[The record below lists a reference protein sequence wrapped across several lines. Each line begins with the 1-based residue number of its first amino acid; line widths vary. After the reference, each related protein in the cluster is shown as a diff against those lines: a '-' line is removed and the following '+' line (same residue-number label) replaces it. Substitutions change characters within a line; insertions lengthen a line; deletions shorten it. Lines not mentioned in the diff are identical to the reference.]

1 MNIKKMSIFFLAAL
15 VSATT
20 FLSCNVK
27 EDNGGG
33 SDKEPEKPTLTEIKF
48 KAELPDAPAGFKTT
62 WSAGDEIVVYS
73 VKGNFTSKE
82 TMKAT
87 DVTSDGKTATFVS
100 SGKLLKEAEYF
111 YGMLKDCGV
120 KGFKLKQ
127 YWSTDNMDR
136 CRDAVPSVTVAG
148 CDKNDMTLKFQN
160 MFSLLSMT
168 VTNPDTKYVRV
179 SGNNGEVINKN
190 AFIAFADYTLSDNP
204 SPDFESTVSI
214 RKYVNGAGTYHI
226 GLRPDLLLNSGYTIV
241 ACDASDN
248 VIGRIASYETLETQ
262 PGKVYNAGEIEAL
275 RELSPVF
282 DESKIALSLA
292 AISDVHIEG
301 SSDAYANK
309 FTAALN
315 QLKAKAAEND
325 ANGIDGVLVAGDLI
339 QKAEVTMAQ
348 NFKAL
353 YEEVFN
359 PTDVPMIYT
368 VGNHDMNPKY
378 DWTPSTV
385 AQSVAMANTF
395 GDDYFKTD
403 IDNTMRNNYEAR
415 HCVIGGYHILAV
427 TPNGDQPITY
437 SPNVITW
444 LDQQLDAITKTD
456 PNRYVIVLTH
466 PMIYNTIYGS
476 LLGEDGGVW
485 TSTLPNYWATRVLTG
500 VLEKYPQVVS
510 FHGHL
515 HFPINDPRS
524 LWQGKWTALGC
535 GSTRYMAIEPAGW
548 EGISNTPTVMND
560 ANNFSQGYLVQFD
573 VNGNMR
579 IVKMDFFNNG
589 TIGEPYVMQYP
600 DAAGA
605 NLAKYNNVTRKA
617 ANQAP
622 TMSTIE
628 AKDVKD
634 NEAASVTF
642 AAGKDDE
649 FVHHYVITLSKGG
662 NVVATKKILADFYL
676 HPNTSEMKSS
686 WTYGFGTLSES
697 GQYTVSV
704 VAVDSWD
711 AESAPVTATF
721 NCGDV
726 TPSEKVDK
734 WVDDAAGSQAI
745 SASGTPTGGDGWLT
759 YADGK
764 VSWTANTTGHP
775 RTSTLTFENGSSFK
789 LTQIAPADF
798 KGGWKFTTKIFAGAG
813 ASAKAA
819 DPGVMSVTFVDPLK
833 PATLK
838 DVDGV
843 EHTNNIGLKGLFFD
857 TILDA
862 CVDINYEAE
871 TARIGFFLDARDG
884 SGQAVNGKYAAYI
897 PGIATRTDKA
907 WSSPWQYAETELGDP
922 DYVWFWFSVSEDFN
936 TIQYTNRTENTPV
949 EFQTLTQ
956 YLNKTMNQICAI
968 SVVLSDTNVFNHST
982 VSTTGNKGIGVYSNV
997 FQCNPKGHVGE
1008 FFTRK

>member
-160 MFSLLSMT
+160 MFSLLSVT

-262 PGKVYNAGEIEAL
+262 PGKVYNAGEIEAP

-368 VGNHDMNPKY
+368 IGNHDMNPKY

-395 GDDYFKTD
+395 GDEYFKTD

-548 EGISNTPTVMND
+548 EGISSTPTVMND

-605 NLAKYNNVTRKA
+605 NLAKYNNVTRKD

-622 TMSTIE
+622 TMSTIDV
-628 AKDVKD
+628 KDVK
-634 NEAASVTF
+634 EAETASVTF

-649 FVHHYVITLSKGG
+649 FVHHYIVTLSKAG

-676 HPNTSEMKSS
+676 HPKASEMKSS
-686 WTYGFGTLSES
+686 WTVDFGTLSES
-697 GQYTVSV
+697 GQYTVTV

-711 AESAPVTATF
+711 AESAPVSATF

-726 TPSEKVDK
+726 APSEKVELWKDDK
-734 WVDDAAGSQAI
+734 SGSRELSGPVADNGKTAGV
-745 SASGTPTGGDGWLT
+745 GGWLS
-759 YADGK
+759 YKDG
-764 VSWTANTTGHP
+764 VASWTENTTGAP
-775 RTSTLTFENGSSFK
+775 RTATLELSNGSKITVNQVEAKDLAGDYTFYNYSFN
-789 LTQIAPADF
+789 TT
-798 KGGWKFTTKIFAGAG
+798 GVSNTKIVNNGKRQHETTVEFKAVENPEILNGHVHNLDLVGLYLDFAVP
-813 ASAKAA
+813 ASLEIV
-819 DPGVMSVTFVDPLK
+819 DGTPVIYTYMSLDYQKVSNGTEVACITELTNTTGYGTGYFAPLK
-833 PATLK
+833 FG
-838 DVDGV
+838 VDDCNHAWIGWGV
-843 EHTNNIGLKGLFFD
+843 DDIFGAPKFGIGTGTQRL
-857 TILDA
+857 
-862 CVDINYEAE
+862 
-871 TARIGFFLDARDG
+871 
-884 SGQAVNGKYAAYI
+884 
-897 PGIATRTDKA
+897 
-907 WSSPWQYAETELGDP
+907 
-922 DYVWFWFSVSEDFN
+922 VSEGMYCCGFSFVTKGYKEGGYTTIYQFN
-936 TIQYTNRTENTPV
+936 YNNKWTYNGTNGGGY
-949 EFQTLTQ
+949 FA
-956 YLNKTMNQICAI
+956 K
-968 SVVLSDTNVFNHST
+968 
-982 VSTTGNKGIGVYSNV
+982 K
-997 FQCNPKGHVGE
+997 
-1008 FFTRK
+1008 

>member
-1 MNIKKMSIFFLAAL
+1 MSIFFLAAL

-100 SGKLLKEAEYF
+100 SGKFLKEAEYF

-160 MFSLLSMT
+160 MFSLLSVT

-262 PGKVYNAGEIEAL
+262 PGKVYNAGEIEAP

-579 IVKMDFFNNG
+579 VVKMDFFNNG

-726 TPSEKVDK
+726 TPSEKVELWEDDK
-734 WVDDAAGSQAI
+734 SGSRELSGPVADNGKTAGV
-745 SASGTPTGGDGWLT
+745 GGWLS
-759 YADGK
+759 YKDG
-764 VSWTANTTGHP
+764 VAYWTENTTGAP
-775 RTSTLTFENGSSFK
+775 RTATLELSNGSKITVNQVEAKDLAGNYTFYNYSFK
-789 LTQIAPADF
+789 AT
-798 KGGWKFTTKIFAGAG
+798 GVSNTKIVNNDKRQHETTVEFKAVENPEILNGHVHNLDLVGMYLDFAVP
-813 ASAKAA
+813 ASLEIV
-819 DPGVMSVTFVDPLK
+819 DGTPVIYTYMSLDYQKVSNGSEVACITELTNTTGYGKGYFAPLK
-833 PATLK
+833 FG
-838 DVDGV
+838 VDGCN
-843 EHTNNIGLKGLFFD
+843 HAWIGWGVDDIFGSPKFGLG
-857 TILDA
+857 TGAQRL
-862 CVDINYEAE
+862 
-871 TARIGFFLDARDG
+871 
-884 SGQAVNGKYAAYI
+884 
-897 PGIATRTDKA
+897 
-907 WSSPWQYAETELGDP
+907 
-922 DYVWFWFSVSEDFN
+922 VSEGMYCCGFSFVTKGYKEGGYTTIYQFN
-936 TIQYTNRTENTPV
+936 YNNKWTYNGTNGGGY
-949 EFQTLTQ
+949 FA
-956 YLNKTMNQICAI
+956 K
-968 SVVLSDTNVFNHST
+968 
-982 VSTTGNKGIGVYSNV
+982 K
-997 FQCNPKGHVGE
+997 
-1008 FFTRK
+1008 

>member
-160 MFSLLSMT
+160 MFSLLSVT

-262 PGKVYNAGEIEAL
+262 PGKVYNAGEIEAP

-548 EGISNTPTVMND
+548 EGISSTPTVMND

-634 NEAASVTF
+634 TDAASVTF

-649 FVHHYVITLSKGG
+649 FVHHYIVTLSKAG

-686 WTYGFGTLSES
+686 WTYGFGALES

-726 TPSEKVDK
+726 TPSEKVELWENDK
-734 WVDDAAGSQAI
+734 AGSRELSGPVADNGKTAGVGGWL
-745 SASGTPTGGDGWLT
+745 SYKDGVASWTENTTGAPRTATLELSNGSKITVNQVEAKDLVGNYTFYNYSFNASGVSNTTVVNHAGRQYETAVEFKAVNNPETINGHIHNLDLIGLYLDFVVPASFEIVNGTPTLYT
-759 YADGK
+759 YMSLDYQK
-764 VSWTANTTGHP
+764 VS
-775 RTSTLTFENGSSFK
+775 NGSEIACITE
-789 LTQIAPADF
+789 LTNS
-798 KGGWKFTTKIFAGAG
+798 TTYKTGYFA
-813 ASAKAA
+813 
-819 DPGVMSVTFVDPLK
+819 PLK
-833 PATLK
+833 F
-838 DVDGV
+838 GV
-843 EHTNNIGLKGLFFD
+843 GDCNYAWIGWGLDDLFGTPKFG
-857 TILDA
+857 
-862 CVDINYEAE
+862 
-871 TARIGFFLDARDG
+871 IGTPSQRLVSAGMYCCGFSFVVRG
-884 SGQAVNGKYAAYI
+884 YAVGKYATIY
-897 PGIATRTDKA
+897 
-907 WSSPWQYAETELGDP
+907 Q
-922 DYVWFWFSVSEDFN
+922 FN
-936 TIQYTNRTENTPV
+936 YNNSWTYNGT
-949 EFQTLTQ
+949 
-956 YLNKTMNQICAI
+956 
-968 SVVLSDTNVFNHST
+968 
-982 VSTTGNKGIGVYSNV
+982 KGGGY
-997 FQCNPKGHVGE
+997 FAK
-1008 FFTRK
+1008 K

>member
-1 MNIKKMSIFFLAAL
+1 MSIFILAAL

-100 SGKLLKEAEYF
+100 TGKLLKEAEYF

-160 MFSLLSMT
+160 MFSLLSVT

-262 PGKVYNAGEIEAL
+262 PGKVYNAGEIEAP

-309 FTAALN
+309 FTSALN
-315 QLKAKAAEND
+315 QLKVKAAESD
-325 ANGIDGVLVAGDLI
+325 ANGIDGVMVVGDLI
-339 QKAEVTMAQ
+339 QRAEITMAQ

-353 YEEVFN
+353 YEDVFK
-359 PTDVPMIYT
+359 PTEVPMIYT
-368 VGNHDMNPKY
+368 IGNHDMNPKY

-548 EGISNTPTVMND
+548 EGISSTPTVMND

-622 TMSTIE
+622 TMSTIDV
-628 AKDVKD
+628 KDVK
-634 NEAASVTF
+634 EAETASVTF

-649 FVHHYVITLSKGG
+649 FVHHYIVTLSKAG

-676 HPNTSEMKSS
+676 HPKTSEMKSS
-686 WTYGFGTLSES
+686 WTVDFGTLSES
-697 GQYTVSV
+697 GQYTVTV

-711 AESAPVTATF
+711 AESAPVSATF

-726 TPSEKVDK
+726 TPSEKVELWKDDK
-734 WVDDAAGSQAI
+734 SGSRELSGPVADNGKTAGV
-745 SASGTPTGGDGWLT
+745 GGWLS
-759 YADGK
+759 YKDG
-764 VSWTANTTGHP
+764 VASWTENTTGAP
-775 RTSTLTFENGSSFK
+775 RTATLELSNGSKITVNQVEAKDLAGNYTFYNYSFK
-789 LTQIAPADF
+789 AT
-798 KGGWKFTTKIFAGAG
+798 GVSNTKIVNNDKRQHETTVEFKAVENPEILHGHVHNLDLVGLYLDFAVP
-813 ASAKAA
+813 ASLEIV
-819 DPGVMSVTFVDPLK
+819 DGTPVIYTYMSLDYQKVSNGSEVACITELTNTTGYGKGYFAPLK
-833 PATLK
+833 FG
-838 DVDGV
+838 VDGCN
-843 EHTNNIGLKGLFFD
+843 HAWIGWG
-857 TILDA
+857 
-862 CVDINYEAE
+862 VDDIFGSPKFG
-871 TARIGFFLDARDG
+871 IGTG
-884 SGQAVNGKYAAYI
+884 SQ
-897 PGIATRTDKA
+897 R
-907 WSSPWQYAETELGDP
+907 L
-922 DYVWFWFSVSEDFN
+922 VSEGRYCCGFSFVTKGYKEGGYTTIYQFN
-936 TIQYTNRTENTPV
+936 YNNQWTYNGTEGGGY
-949 EFQTLTQ
+949 FA
-956 YLNKTMNQICAI
+956 K
-968 SVVLSDTNVFNHST
+968 
-982 VSTTGNKGIGVYSNV
+982 K
-997 FQCNPKGHVGE
+997 
-1008 FFTRK
+1008 

>member
-1 MNIKKMSIFFLAAL
+1 MSIFILAAL

-148 CDKNDMTLKFQN
+148 CDKNDMTLKFRN
-160 MFSLLSMT
+160 MFSLLSVT

-179 SGNNGEVINKN
+179 SGNNGEVVNKN

-248 VIGRIASYETLETQ
+248 VIGRIVSYETLETQ
-262 PGKVYNAGEIEAL
+262 PGKVYNAGEIEAPH
-275 RELSPVF
+275 ELSPVF

-315 QLKAKAAEND
+315 QLKAKAAESD
-325 ANGIDGVLVAGDLI
+325 ANGIDGVLVVGDLI
-339 QKAEVTMAQ
+339 QRAEITMAQ

-353 YEEVFN
+353 YEDVFK
-359 PTDVPMIYT
+359 PTEVPMIYT
-368 VGNHDMNPKY
+368 IGNHDMNPKY

-395 GDDYFKTD
+395 GDEYFKTD

-579 IVKMDFFNNG
+579 VVKMDFFNNG

-686 WTYGFGTLSES
+686 WTVDFGTLSES
-697 GQYTVSV
+697 GQYTVTV

-726 TPSEKVDK
+726 TPSEKVELWKDDK
-734 WVDDAAGSQAI
+734 SGSRELSGPVADNGKTAGV
-745 SASGTPTGGDGWLT
+745 GGWLS
-759 YADGK
+759 YKDG
-764 VSWTANTTGHP
+764 VASWTENTTGAP
-775 RTSTLTFENGSSFK
+775 RTATLELSNGSKITVNQVEAKDLAGNYTFYNYSFK
-789 LTQIAPADF
+789 AT
-798 KGGWKFTTKIFAGAG
+798 GVSNTKIVNNDKRQHETTVEFKAVENPEILNGHVHNLDLVGLYLDFAVP
-813 ASAKAA
+813 ASLEIV
-819 DPGVMSVTFVDPLK
+819 DGTPVIYTYMSLDYQKVSNGSEVACITELTNTTGYGKGYFAPLK
-833 PATLK
+833 FG
-838 DVDGV
+838 VDGCN
-843 EHTNNIGLKGLFFD
+843 HAWIGWGVDDIFGSPKFGLG
-857 TILDA
+857 TGAQRL
-862 CVDINYEAE
+862 
-871 TARIGFFLDARDG
+871 
-884 SGQAVNGKYAAYI
+884 
-897 PGIATRTDKA
+897 
-907 WSSPWQYAETELGDP
+907 
-922 DYVWFWFSVSEDFN
+922 VSEGMYCCGFSFVTKGYKEGGYTTIYQFN
-936 TIQYTNRTENTPV
+936 YNNKWTYNGTNGGGY
-949 EFQTLTQ
+949 FA
-956 YLNKTMNQICAI
+956 K
-968 SVVLSDTNVFNHST
+968 
-982 VSTTGNKGIGVYSNV
+982 K
-997 FQCNPKGHVGE
+997 
-1008 FFTRK
+1008 

>member
-1 MNIKKMSIFFLAAL
+1 MSIFFLAAL

-100 SGKLLKEAEYF
+100 TGKLLKEAEYF
-111 YGMLKDCGV
+111 YGMLKDCGI

-160 MFSLLSMT
+160 MFSLLSVT
-168 VTNPDTKYVRV
+168 VTNPDTKYVKV

-262 PGKVYNAGEIEAL
+262 PGKVYNAGEIEAP

-309 FTAALN
+309 FTSALN
-315 QLKAKAAEND
+315 QLKVKAAESD
-325 ANGIDGVLVAGDLI
+325 ANGIDGVMVVGDLI
-339 QKAEVTMAQ
+339 QRAEITMAQ

-353 YEEVFN
+353 YEDVFK
-359 PTDVPMIYT
+359 PTEVPMIYT
-368 VGNHDMNPKY
+368 IGNHDMNPKY

-395 GDDYFKTD
+395 GDEYFKTD

-579 IVKMDFFNNG
+579 VVKMDFFNNG

-617 ANQAP
+617 TNQAP
-622 TMSTIE
+622 TMSTIDV
-628 AKDVKD
+628 KDVK
-634 NEAASVTF
+634 EAETASVTF

-649 FVHHYVITLSKGG
+649 FVHHYIVTLSKAG

-676 HPNTSEMKSS
+676 HPKTSEMKSS
-686 WTYGFGTLSES
+686 WTVDFGTLSES
-697 GQYTVSV
+697 GQYTVTV

-711 AESAPVTATF
+711 AESAPVSATF

-726 TPSEKVDK
+726 TPSEKVELWEDDK
-734 WVDDAAGSQAI
+734 SGSRELSGPVADNGKTAGV
-745 SASGTPTGGDGWLT
+745 GGWLS
-759 YADGK
+759 YKDG
-764 VSWTANTTGHP
+764 VAYWTENTTGAP
-775 RTSTLTFENGSSFK
+775 RTATLELSNGSKITVNQVEAKDLAGNYTFYNYSFK
-789 LTQIAPADF
+789 AT
-798 KGGWKFTTKIFAGAG
+798 GVSNTKIVNNDKRQHETTVEFKAVENPEILNGHVHNLDLVGMYLDFAVP
-813 ASAKAA
+813 ASLEIV
-819 DPGVMSVTFVDPLK
+819 DGTPVIYTYMSLDYQKVSNGSEVACITELTNTTGYGKGYFAPLK
-833 PATLK
+833 FG
-838 DVDGV
+838 VDGCN
-843 EHTNNIGLKGLFFD
+843 HAWIGWGVDDIFGSPKFGLG
-857 TILDA
+857 TGAQRL
-862 CVDINYEAE
+862 
-871 TARIGFFLDARDG
+871 
-884 SGQAVNGKYAAYI
+884 
-897 PGIATRTDKA
+897 
-907 WSSPWQYAETELGDP
+907 
-922 DYVWFWFSVSEDFN
+922 VSEGMYCCGFSFVTKGYKEGGYTTIYQFN
-936 TIQYTNRTENTPV
+936 YNNKWTYNGTNGGGY
-949 EFQTLTQ
+949 FA
-956 YLNKTMNQICAI
+956 K
-968 SVVLSDTNVFNHST
+968 
-982 VSTTGNKGIGVYSNV
+982 K
-997 FQCNPKGHVGE
+997 
-1008 FFTRK
+1008 

>member
-1 MNIKKMSIFFLAAL
+1 MSIFFLAAL

-160 MFSLLSMT
+160 MFSLLSVT
-168 VTNPDTKYVRV
+168 VTNSDTKYVKV

-214 RKYVNGAGTYHI
+214 RKYVNGAGTYYI

-248 VIGRIASYETLETQ
+248 VIGRVASFETLETE
-262 PGKVYNAGEIEAL
+262 PGKVYNAGEIEAP

-309 FTAALN
+309 FTSALN
-315 QLKAKAAEND
+315 QLKAKAAESD
-325 ANGIDGVLVAGDLI
+325 ANGIDGVMVVGDLI
-339 QKAEVTMAQ
+339 QRAEITMAQ

-353 YEEVFN
+353 YEDVFK
-359 PTDVPMIYT
+359 PTEVPMIYT
-368 VGNHDMNPKY
+368 IGNHDMNPKY

-385 AQSVAMANTF
+385 AQSVAMSNTF
-395 GDDYFKTD
+395 GDEYFKTD

-444 LDQQLDAITKTD
+444 LDQQLEAITKTD

-476 LLGEDGGVW
+476 LLGEEGGVW

-548 EGISNTPTVMND
+548 EGISSTPTVMND

-628 AKDVKD
+628 AKDVK
-634 NEAASVTF
+634 EAETASVTF

-649 FVHHYVITLSKGG
+649 FVHHYIVTLSKAG

-676 HPNTSEMKSS
+676 HPKTSEMKSS
-686 WTYGFGTLSES
+686 WTVDFGTLSES
-697 GQYTVSV
+697 GQYTVTV

-711 AESAPVTATF
+711 AESAPVSATF

-726 TPSEKVDK
+726 TPSEKVELWKDDK
-734 WVDDAAGSQAI
+734 SGSRELSGPVADNGKTAGV
-745 SASGTPTGGDGWLT
+745 GGWLS
-759 YADGK
+759 YKDG
-764 VSWTANTTGHP
+764 VASWTENTTGAP
-775 RTSTLTFENGSSFK
+775 RTATLELSNGSKITVNQVEAKDLAGNYTFYNYSFK
-789 LTQIAPADF
+789 AT
-798 KGGWKFTTKIFAGAG
+798 GVSNTKIVNNGKRQHETTVEFKAVENPEILNGHVHNLDLVGLYLDFAVP
-813 ASAKAA
+813 ASLEIV
-819 DPGVMSVTFVDPLK
+819 DGTPVIYTYMSLDYQKVSNGSEVACITELTNTTGYGKGYFAPLK
-833 PATLK
+833 FG
-838 DVDGV
+838 VDGCN
-843 EHTNNIGLKGLFFD
+843 HAWIGWG
-857 TILDA
+857 
-862 CVDINYEAE
+862 VDDIFGSPKFG
-871 TARIGFFLDARDG
+871 IGTGAQRL
-884 SGQAVNGKYAAYI
+884 
-897 PGIATRTDKA
+897 
-907 WSSPWQYAETELGDP
+907 
-922 DYVWFWFSVSEDFN
+922 VSEGMYCCGFSFVTKGYKEGGYTTIYQFN
-936 TIQYTNRTENTPV
+936 YNNKWTYNGTNGGGY
-949 EFQTLTQ
+949 FA
-956 YLNKTMNQICAI
+956 K
-968 SVVLSDTNVFNHST
+968 
-982 VSTTGNKGIGVYSNV
+982 K
-997 FQCNPKGHVGE
+997 
-1008 FFTRK
+1008 

>member
-1 MNIKKMSIFFLAAL
+1 MSIFILAAL

-87 DVTSDGKTATFVS
+87 DVTSDGKIATFVS
-100 SGKLLKEAEYF
+100 TGKLLKEAEYF
-111 YGMLKDCGV
+111 YGMLKDCGI

-160 MFSLLSMT
+160 MFSLLSVT
-168 VTNPDTKYVRV
+168 VTNPDTKYVKV

-248 VIGRIASYETLETQ
+248 VIGRVASYETLETE
-262 PGKVYNAGEIEAL
+262 PGKVYNAGEIEAP

-309 FTAALN
+309 FTSALN
-315 QLKAKAAEND
+315 QLKVKAAESD
-325 ANGIDGVLVAGDLI
+325 ANGIDGVMVVGDLI
-339 QKAEVTMAQ
+339 QRAEITMAQ

-353 YEEVFN
+353 YEDVFK
-359 PTDVPMIYT
+359 PTEVPMIYT
-368 VGNHDMNPKY
+368 IGNHDMNPKY

-385 AQSVAMANTF
+385 AQSVAIANTF
-395 GDDYFKTD
+395 GDEYFKTD

-548 EGISNTPTVMND
+548 EGISSTPTVMND

-726 TPSEKVDK
+726 TPSEKVELWEDDK
-734 WVDDAAGSQAI
+734 SGSRELSGPVADNGKTAGV
-745 SASGTPTGGDGWLT
+745 GGWLS
-759 YADGK
+759 YKDG
-764 VSWTANTTGHP
+764 VASWTENTTGAP
-775 RTSTLTFENGSSFK
+775 RTATLELSNGSKITVNQVEAKDLAGNYTFYNYSFK
-789 LTQIAPADF
+789 AT
-798 KGGWKFTTKIFAGAG
+798 GVSNTKIVNNDKRQHETTVEFKAVENPEILNGHVHNLDLVGLYLDFAVP
-813 ASAKAA
+813 ASLEIV
-819 DPGVMSVTFVDPLK
+819 DGTPVIYTYMSLDYQKVSNGSEVACITELTNTTGYGKGYFAPLK
-833 PATLK
+833 FG
-838 DVDGV
+838 VDGCN
-843 EHTNNIGLKGLFFD
+843 HAWIGWG
-857 TILDA
+857 
-862 CVDINYEAE
+862 VDDIFGSPKFG
-871 TARIGFFLDARDG
+871 IGTGAQRL
-884 SGQAVNGKYAAYI
+884 
-897 PGIATRTDKA
+897 
-907 WSSPWQYAETELGDP
+907 
-922 DYVWFWFSVSEDFN
+922 VSEGMYCCGFSFVTKGYKEGGYTTIYQFN
-936 TIQYTNRTENTPV
+936 YNNKWTYNGTNGGGY
-949 EFQTLTQ
+949 FA
-956 YLNKTMNQICAI
+956 K
-968 SVVLSDTNVFNHST
+968 
-982 VSTTGNKGIGVYSNV
+982 K
-997 FQCNPKGHVGE
+997 
-1008 FFTRK
+1008 

>member
-160 MFSLLSMT
+160 MFSLLSVT

-262 PGKVYNAGEIEAL
+262 PGKVYNAGEIEAP

-368 VGNHDMNPKY
+368 VGNHDMNPKC

-622 TMSTIE
+622 TMSTIDV
-628 AKDVKD
+628 KDVK
-634 NEAASVTF
+634 EAETASVTF

-649 FVHHYVITLSKGG
+649 FVHHYIVTLSKAG

-676 HPNTSEMKSS
+676 HPKTSEMKSS
-686 WTYGFGTLSES
+686 WTVDFGTLSES
-697 GQYTVSV
+697 GQYTVTV

-711 AESAPVTATF
+711 AESAPVSATF
-721 NCGDV
+721 NSV
-726 TPSEKVDK
+726 TTPSEKVDK

-897 PGIATRTDKA
+897 PGIATRTDKEWA
-907 WSSPWQYAETELGDP
+907 SPWQYAETELGDP
-922 DYVWFWFSVSEDFN
+922 DYVWFWFTISEDFN
-936 TIQYTNRTENTPV
+936 TIMYTNRTEKTPV

-956 YLNKTMNQICAI
+956 YSNKTMNQICAI

-982 VSTTGNKGIGVYSNV
+982 VSTKGIGVYSNV
-997 FQCNPKGHVGE
+997 FQCNPKGNVGE

>member
-160 MFSLLSMT
+160 MFSLLSVT

-262 PGKVYNAGEIEAL
+262 PGKVYNAGEIEAP

-309 FTAALN
+309 FTSALN
-315 QLKAKAAEND
+315 QLKVKAAESD
-325 ANGIDGVLVAGDLI
+325 ANGIDGVMVVGDLI
-339 QKAEVTMAQ
+339 QRAEITMAQ

-353 YEEVFN
+353 YEDVFK
-359 PTDVPMIYT
+359 PTEVPMIYT
-368 VGNHDMNPKY
+368 IGNHDMNPKY

-395 GDDYFKTD
+395 GDEYFKTD

-548 EGISNTPTVMND
+548 EGISSTPTVMND

-622 TMSTIE
+622 TMSTIDV
-628 AKDVKD
+628 KDVK
-634 NEAASVTF
+634 EAETASVTF

-649 FVHHYVITLSKGG
+649 FVHHYIVTLSKAG

-676 HPNTSEMKSS
+676 HPKTSEMKSS
-686 WTYGFGTLSES
+686 WTVDFGTLSES
-697 GQYTVSV
+697 GQYTVTV

-711 AESAPVTATF
+711 AESAPVSATF

-726 TPSEKVDK
+726 TPSEKVELWKDDK
-734 WVDDAAGSQAI
+734 SGSRELSGPVADNGKTAGVGGWLSYKDGV
-745 SASGTPTGGDGWLT
+745 ASWTENTTGAPRTATLELSNGSKITVNQVEAKDLAGNYTFYNYSFNASGVSNTTAVNHAGRQYETAVEFKAVNNPETINGHIHNLDLIGLYLDFVVPASFEIVNGTPTLYT
-759 YADGK
+759 YMSLDYQK
-764 VSWTANTTGHP
+764 VS
-775 RTSTLTFENGSSFK
+775 NGSEIACITE
-789 LTQIAPADF
+789 LTNS
-798 KGGWKFTTKIFAGAG
+798 TTYKTGYFA
-813 ASAKAA
+813 
-819 DPGVMSVTFVDPLK
+819 PLK
-833 PATLK
+833 F
-838 DVDGV
+838 GV
-843 EHTNNIGLKGLFFD
+843 GDCNYAWIGWGLDDLFGTPKFGIGTPSQRLVSAGMYCCGFSFVVKG
-857 TILDA
+857 
-862 CVDINYEAE
+862 Y
-871 TARIGFFLDARDG
+871 
-884 SGQAVNGKYAAYI
+884 AVGKYATIY
-897 PGIATRTDKA
+897 
-907 WSSPWQYAETELGDP
+907 Q
-922 DYVWFWFSVSEDFN
+922 FN
-936 TIQYTNRTENTPV
+936 YNNSWTYNGT
-949 EFQTLTQ
+949 
-956 YLNKTMNQICAI
+956 
-968 SVVLSDTNVFNHST
+968 
-982 VSTTGNKGIGVYSNV
+982 KGGGY
-997 FQCNPKGHVGE
+997 FAK
-1008 FFTRK
+1008 K

>member
-1 MNIKKMSIFFLAAL
+1 MSIFFLAAL

-33 SDKEPEKPTLTEIKF
+33 SDKDPEKPTLTEIKF

-160 MFSLLSMT
+160 MFSLLSVT

-262 PGKVYNAGEIEAL
+262 PGKVYNAGEIEAP

-309 FTAALN
+309 FTSALN
-315 QLKAKAAEND
+315 QLKVKAAESD
-325 ANGIDGVLVAGDLI
+325 ANGIDGVMVVGDLI
-339 QKAEVTMAQ
+339 QRAEITMAQ

-353 YEEVFN
+353 YEDVFK
-359 PTDVPMIYT
+359 PTEVPMIYT
-368 VGNHDMNPKY
+368 IGNHDMNPKY

-395 GDDYFKTD
+395 GDEYFKTD

-579 IVKMDFFNNG
+579 VVKMDFFNNG

-622 TMSTIE
+622 TMSTIDV
-628 AKDVKD
+628 KDVK
-634 NEAASVTF
+634 EAETASVTF

-649 FVHHYVITLSKGG
+649 FVHHYIVTLFKAG

-676 HPNTSEMKSS
+676 HPKTSEMKSS
-686 WTYGFGTLSES
+686 WTVDFGTLSES
-697 GQYTVSV
+697 GQYTVTV

-711 AESAPVTATF
+711 AESAPVSATF

-726 TPSEKVDK
+726 TPSEKVELWENDK
-734 WVDDAAGSQAI
+734 SGSRELSGPVADNGKTAGV
-745 SASGTPTGGDGWLT
+745 GGWLS
-759 YADGK
+759 YKDG
-764 VSWTANTTGHP
+764 VASWTENTTGAP
-775 RTSTLTFENGSSFK
+775 RTATLELSNGSKITVNQVEAKDLAGNYTFYNYSFK
-789 LTQIAPADF
+789 AT
-798 KGGWKFTTKIFAGAG
+798 GVSNTKIVNNDKRQHETTVEFKAVENPEILNGHVHNLDLVGLYLDFAVP
-813 ASAKAA
+813 ASLEIV
-819 DPGVMSVTFVDPLK
+819 DGTPVIYTYMSLDYQKVSNGSEVACITELTNTTGYGKGYFAPLK
-833 PATLK
+833 FG
-838 DVDGV
+838 VDGCN
-843 EHTNNIGLKGLFFD
+843 HAWIGWG
-857 TILDA
+857 
-862 CVDINYEAE
+862 VDDIFGSPKFG
-871 TARIGFFLDARDG
+871 IGTGAQRL
-884 SGQAVNGKYAAYI
+884 
-897 PGIATRTDKA
+897 
-907 WSSPWQYAETELGDP
+907 
-922 DYVWFWFSVSEDFN
+922 VSEGMYCCGFSFVTKGYKEGGYTTIYQFN
-936 TIQYTNRTENTPV
+936 YNNKWTYNGTNGGGY
-949 EFQTLTQ
+949 FA
-956 YLNKTMNQICAI
+956 K
-968 SVVLSDTNVFNHST
+968 
-982 VSTTGNKGIGVYSNV
+982 K
-997 FQCNPKGHVGE
+997 
-1008 FFTRK
+1008 

>member
-1 MNIKKMSIFFLAAL
+1 MNIKKMSIFILAAL

-100 SGKLLKEAEYF
+100 TGKLLKEAEYF
-111 YGMLKDCGV
+111 YGMLKDCGI

-160 MFSLLSMT
+160 MFSLLSVT
-168 VTNPDTKYVRV
+168 VTNPDTKYVKV

-214 RKYVNGAGTYHI
+214 RKYVNGTGTYHI

-248 VIGRIASYETLETQ
+248 VIGRVASYETLETE
-262 PGKVYNAGEIEAL
+262 PGKVYNAGEIEAP

-579 IVKMDFFNNG
+579 VVKMDFFNNG

-600 DAAGA
+600 DAAGT
-605 NLAKYNNVTRKA
+605 NLVKYNNEARKA

-622 TMSTIE
+622 TMSTIDV
-628 AKDVKD
+628 KDVK
-634 NEAASVTF
+634 EAETASVTF
-642 AAGKDDE
+642 VAGKDDE
-649 FVHHYVITLSKGG
+649 FVHHYIVTLSKAGT
-662 NVVATKKILADFYL
+662 VVATKKILADFYL
-676 HPNTSEMKSS
+676 HPKTSEMKSS
-686 WTYGFGTLSES
+686 WTVDFGTLSES
-697 GQYTVSV
+697 GQYTVTV

-711 AESAPVTATF
+711 AESAPVSATF

-726 TPSEKVDK
+726 TPSEKVELWENDK
-734 WVDDAAGSQAI
+734 SGSRELSGPVADNGKTAGV
-745 SASGTPTGGDGWLT
+745 GGWLS
-759 YADGK
+759 YKDG
-764 VSWTANTTGHP
+764 VASWTENTTGAP
-775 RTSTLTFENGSSFK
+775 RTATLELSNGSKITVNQVEAKDLAGNYTFYNYSFK
-789 LTQIAPADF
+789 STGVSNTTIVNQNGRQHETAVEFKTVASPETINGHVHNLDLVGLYLDFAVPASFEIVNGTPVLYTYMSLDYQKVSNGTEVACITQLTNTVTY
-798 KGGWKFTTKIFAGAG
+798 GSHNFA
-813 ASAKAA
+813 
-819 DPGVMSVTFVDPLK
+819 PLK
-833 PATLK
+833 FGVNDCNYAWIGWGLY
-838 DVDGV
+838 DVFG
-843 EHTNNIGLKGLFFD
+843 TPKFGLGTGDQRLVS
-857 TILDA
+857 TGMY
-862 CVDINYEAE
+862 CC
-871 TARIGFFLDARDG
+871 GFSFVVRG
-884 SGQAVNGKYAAYI
+884 YAVGKYATIY
-897 PGIATRTDKA
+897 
-907 WSSPWQYAETELGDP
+907 Q
-922 DYVWFWFSVSEDFN
+922 FN
-936 TIQYTNRTENTPV
+936 YNNSWTYNGT
-949 EFQTLTQ
+949 
-956 YLNKTMNQICAI
+956 
-968 SVVLSDTNVFNHST
+968 
-982 VSTTGNKGIGVYSNV
+982 KGGGY
-997 FQCNPKGHVGE
+997 FAK
-1008 FFTRK
+1008 K

>member
-1 MNIKKMSIFFLAAL
+1 MSIFFLAAL

-160 MFSLLSMT
+160 MFSLLSVT

-262 PGKVYNAGEIEAL
+262 PGKVYNAGEIEAP

-309 FTAALN
+309 FTSALN
-315 QLKAKAAEND
+315 QLKVKAAESD
-325 ANGIDGVLVAGDLI
+325 ANGIDGVMVVGDLI
-339 QKAEVTMAQ
+339 QRAEITMAQ

-353 YEEVFN
+353 YEDVFK
-359 PTDVPMIYT
+359 PTEVPMIYT
-368 VGNHDMNPKY
+368 IGNHDMNPKY

-395 GDDYFKTD
+395 GDEYFKTD

-485 TSTLPNYWATRVLTG
+485 TSTLPNYWATRALTG

-548 EGISNTPTVMND
+548 EGISSTPTVMND

-726 TPSEKVDK
+726 TPSEKVELWEDDK
-734 WVDDAAGSQAI
+734 SGSRELSGPVADNGKTAGV
-745 SASGTPTGGDGWLT
+745 GGWLS
-759 YADGK
+759 YKDG
-764 VSWTANTTGHP
+764 VASWTENTTGAP
-775 RTSTLTFENGSSFK
+775 RTATLELSNGSKITVNQVEAKDLAGNYTFYNYSFK
-789 LTQIAPADF
+789 TT
-798 KGGWKFTTKIFAGAG
+798 GVSNTKIVNNGKRQHETTVEFKAVENPEILNGHVHNLDLVGLYLDFAVP
-813 ASAKAA
+813 ASLEIV
-819 DPGVMSVTFVDPLK
+819 DGTPVIYTYMSLDYQKVSNGTEVACITELTNTTGYGTGYYAPLK
-833 PATLK
+833 FG
-838 DVDGV
+838 VDGCN
-843 EHTNNIGLKGLFFD
+843 HAWIGWG
-857 TILDA
+857 
-862 CVDINYEAE
+862 VDDIFGSPKFG
-871 TARIGFFLDARDG
+871 IGTGTQRL
-884 SGQAVNGKYAAYI
+884 
-897 PGIATRTDKA
+897 
-907 WSSPWQYAETELGDP
+907 
-922 DYVWFWFSVSEDFN
+922 VSEGMYCCGFSFVTKGYKESGYTTIYQFN
-936 TIQYTNRTENTPV
+936 YNNKWTYNGTNGGGY
-949 EFQTLTQ
+949 FA
-956 YLNKTMNQICAI
+956 K
-968 SVVLSDTNVFNHST
+968 
-982 VSTTGNKGIGVYSNV
+982 K
-997 FQCNPKGHVGE
+997 
-1008 FFTRK
+1008 

>member
-160 MFSLLSMT
+160 MFSLLSVT

-262 PGKVYNAGEIEAL
+262 PGKVYNAGEIEAP

-309 FTAALN
+309 FTSALN
-315 QLKAKAAEND
+315 QLKVKAAESD
-325 ANGIDGVLVAGDLI
+325 ANGIDGVMVVGDLI
-339 QKAEVTMAQ
+339 QRAEITMAQ

-353 YEEVFN
+353 YEDVFK
-359 PTDVPMIYT
+359 PTEVPMIYT
-368 VGNHDMNPKY
+368 IGNHDMNPKY

-395 GDDYFKTD
+395 GDEYFKTD

-548 EGISNTPTVMND
+548 EGISSTPTVMND

-726 TPSEKVDK
+726 TPSEKVELWEDDK
-734 WVDDAAGSQAI
+734 SGSRELSGPVADNGKTAGVGGWLSYKDCVAYWTENTTRAPRTATLELSNGSKITVNQVEAKDLAGNYTFYNYSFKSTGVSNTTI
-745 SASGTPTGGDGWLT
+745 VNQNGRQHETAVEFKTVASPETINGHVHNLDLVGLYLDFAVPASFEIVNGTPVLYT
-759 YADGK
+759 YMSLDYQK
-764 VSWTANTTGHP
+764 VSNGTEVACITQLTNTVTY
-775 RTSTLTFENGSSFK
+775 GSNN
-789 LTQIAPADF
+789 
-798 KGGWKFTTKIFAGAG
+798 FA
-813 ASAKAA
+813 
-819 DPGVMSVTFVDPLK
+819 PLK
-833 PATLK
+833 FGVNDCNYAWIGWGLY
-838 DVDGV
+838 DVFG
-843 EHTNNIGLKGLFFD
+843 TPKFGLGTGDQRLVS
-857 TILDA
+857 TGMY
-862 CVDINYEAE
+862 CC
-871 TARIGFFLDARDG
+871 GFSFVVRG
-884 SGQAVNGKYAAYI
+884 YAVGKYATIY
-897 PGIATRTDKA
+897 
-907 WSSPWQYAETELGDP
+907 Q
-922 DYVWFWFSVSEDFN
+922 FN
-936 TIQYTNRTENTPV
+936 YNNSWTYNGT
-949 EFQTLTQ
+949 
-956 YLNKTMNQICAI
+956 
-968 SVVLSDTNVFNHST
+968 
-982 VSTTGNKGIGVYSNV
+982 KGGGY
-997 FQCNPKGHVGE
+997 FAK
-1008 FFTRK
+1008 K

>member
-1 MNIKKMSIFFLAAL
+1 MSIFFLAAL

-160 MFSLLSMT
+160 MFSLLSVT
-168 VTNPDTKYVRV
+168 VTNSDTKYVKV

-214 RKYVNGAGTYHI
+214 RKYVNGAGTYYI

-248 VIGRIASYETLETQ
+248 VIGRVASFETLETE
-262 PGKVYNAGEIEAL
+262 PGKVYNAGEIEAP

-309 FTAALN
+309 FTSALN
-315 QLKAKAAEND
+315 QLKAKAAESD
-325 ANGIDGVLVAGDLI
+325 ANGIDGVMVVGDLI
-339 QKAEVTMAQ
+339 QRAEITMAQ

-353 YEEVFN
+353 YEDVFK
-359 PTDVPMIYT
+359 PTEVPMIYT
-368 VGNHDMNPKY
+368 IGNHDMNPKY

-385 AQSVAMANTF
+385 AQSVAMSNTF
-395 GDDYFKTD
+395 GDEYFKTD

-444 LDQQLDAITKTD
+444 LDQQLEAITKTD

-476 LLGEDGGVW
+476 LLGEEGGVW

-548 EGISNTPTVMND
+548 EGISSTPTVMND

-628 AKDVKD
+628 AKDVK
-634 NEAASVTF
+634 EAETASVTF

-649 FVHHYVITLSKGG
+649 FVHHYIVTLSKAG

-676 HPNTSEMKSS
+676 HPKTSEMKSS
-686 WTYGFGTLSES
+686 WTVDFGTLSES
-697 GQYTVSV
+697 GQYTVTV

-711 AESAPVTATF
+711 AESAPVSATF

-726 TPSEKVDK
+726 TPSEKVELWKDDK
-734 WVDDAAGSQAI
+734 SGSRELSGPVADNGKTAGV
-745 SASGTPTGGDGWLT
+745 GGWLS
-759 YADGK
+759 YKDG
-764 VSWTANTTGHP
+764 VASWTENTTGAP
-775 RTSTLTFENGSSFK
+775 RTATLELSNGSKITVNQVEAKDLAGNYTFYNYSFK
-789 LTQIAPADF
+789 AT
-798 KGGWKFTTKIFAGAG
+798 GVSNTKIVNNGKRQHETTVEFKAVENPEILNGHVHNLDLVGLYLDFAVP
-813 ASAKAA
+813 ASLEIV
-819 DPGVMSVTFVDPLK
+819 DGTPVIYTYMSLDYQKVSNGSEVACITELTNTTGYGKDYFAPLK
-833 PATLK
+833 FG
-838 DVDGV
+838 VDGCN
-843 EHTNNIGLKGLFFD
+843 HAWIGWG
-857 TILDA
+857 
-862 CVDINYEAE
+862 VDDIFGSPKFG
-871 TARIGFFLDARDG
+871 IGTGAQRL
-884 SGQAVNGKYAAYI
+884 
-897 PGIATRTDKA
+897 
-907 WSSPWQYAETELGDP
+907 
-922 DYVWFWFSVSEDFN
+922 VSEGMYCCGFSFVTKGYKEGGYTTIYQFN
-936 TIQYTNRTENTPV
+936 YNNKWTYNGTEGGGY
-949 EFQTLTQ
+949 FA
-956 YLNKTMNQICAI
+956 K
-968 SVVLSDTNVFNHST
+968 
-982 VSTTGNKGIGVYSNV
+982 K
-997 FQCNPKGHVGE
+997 
-1008 FFTRK
+1008 

>member
-1 MNIKKMSIFFLAAL
+1 MSIFFLAAL

-160 MFSLLSMT
+160 MFSLLSVT

-262 PGKVYNAGEIEAL
+262 PGKVYNAGEIEAP

-309 FTAALN
+309 FTSALN
-315 QLKAKAAEND
+315 QLKVKAAESD
-325 ANGIDGVLVAGDLI
+325 ANGIDGVMVVGDLI
-339 QKAEVTMAQ
+339 QRAEITMAQ

-353 YEEVFN
+353 YEDVFK
-359 PTDVPMIYT
+359 PTEVPMIYT
-368 VGNHDMNPKY
+368 IGNHDMNPKY

-726 TPSEKVDK
+726 TPSEKVELWEDDK
-734 WVDDAAGSQAI
+734 SGSRELSGPVADNGKTAGV
-745 SASGTPTGGDGWLT
+745 GGWLS
-759 YADGK
+759 YKDG
-764 VSWTANTTGHP
+764 VASWTENTTGAP
-775 RTSTLTFENGSSFK
+775 RTATLELSNGSKITVNQVEAKDLAGNYTFYNYSFK
-789 LTQIAPADF
+789 AT
-798 KGGWKFTTKIFAGAG
+798 GVSNTKIVNNDKRQHETTVEFKAVENPEILNGHVHNLDLVGLYLDFAVP
-813 ASAKAA
+813 ASLEIV
-819 DPGVMSVTFVDPLK
+819 DGTPVIYTYMSLDYQKVSNGSEVACITELTNTTGYGKGYFAPLK
-833 PATLK
+833 FG
-838 DVDGV
+838 VDGCN
-843 EHTNNIGLKGLFFD
+843 HAWIGWGVDDIFGSPKFGLG
-857 TILDA
+857 TGAQRL
-862 CVDINYEAE
+862 
-871 TARIGFFLDARDG
+871 
-884 SGQAVNGKYAAYI
+884 
-897 PGIATRTDKA
+897 
-907 WSSPWQYAETELGDP
+907 
-922 DYVWFWFSVSEDFN
+922 VSEGMYCCGFSFVTKGYKEGGYTTIYQFN
-936 TIQYTNRTENTPV
+936 YNNKWTYNGTNGGGY
-949 EFQTLTQ
+949 FA
-956 YLNKTMNQICAI
+956 K
-968 SVVLSDTNVFNHST
+968 
-982 VSTTGNKGIGVYSNV
+982 K
-997 FQCNPKGHVGE
+997 
-1008 FFTRK
+1008 

>member
-1 MNIKKMSIFFLAAL
+1 MSIFILAAL

-160 MFSLLSMT
+160 MFSLLSVT

-262 PGKVYNAGEIEAL
+262 PGKVYNAGEIEAP

-309 FTAALN
+309 FTSALN
-315 QLKAKAAEND
+315 QLKVKAAESD
-325 ANGIDGVLVAGDLI
+325 ANGIDGVMVVGDLI
-339 QKAEVTMAQ
+339 QRAEITMAQ

-353 YEEVFN
+353 YEDVFK
-359 PTDVPMIYT
+359 PTEVPMIYT
-368 VGNHDMNPKY
+368 IGNHDMNPKY

-385 AQSVAMANTF
+385 AQSVAMSNTF
-395 GDDYFKTD
+395 GDEYFKTD

-548 EGISNTPTVMND
+548 EGISSTPTVMND

-726 TPSEKVDK
+726 TPSEKVELWENDK
-734 WVDDAAGSQAI
+734 AGSREL
-745 SASGTPTGGDGWLT
+745 SGPVADNGKTAGVGGWLS
-759 YADGK
+759 YKDG
-764 VSWTANTTGHP
+764 VASWTENTTGAP
-775 RTSTLTFENGSSFK
+775 RTATLELSNGSKITVNQVEAKDLAGNYTFYNYSFK
-789 LTQIAPADF
+789 AT
-798 KGGWKFTTKIFAGAG
+798 GVSNTKIVNNGKRQHETTVEFKAVENPEILNGHVHNLDLVGLYLDFAVP
-813 ASAKAA
+813 ASLEIV
-819 DPGVMSVTFVDPLK
+819 DGTPVIYTYMSLDYQKVSNGTEVACITELTNTTGYGTGYFAPLK
-833 PATLK
+833 FG
-838 DVDGV
+838 VDGCN
-843 EHTNNIGLKGLFFD
+843 HAWIGWGVDDIFGSPKFGLG
-857 TILDA
+857 TGTQRL
-862 CVDINYEAE
+862 
-871 TARIGFFLDARDG
+871 
-884 SGQAVNGKYAAYI
+884 
-897 PGIATRTDKA
+897 
-907 WSSPWQYAETELGDP
+907 
-922 DYVWFWFSVSEDFN
+922 VSEGMYCCGFSFVTKGYKEGGYTTIYQFN
-936 TIQYTNRTENTPV
+936 YNNKWTYNGTNGGGY
-949 EFQTLTQ
+949 FA
-956 YLNKTMNQICAI
+956 K
-968 SVVLSDTNVFNHST
+968 
-982 VSTTGNKGIGVYSNV
+982 K
-997 FQCNPKGHVGE
+997 
-1008 FFTRK
+1008 

>member
-160 MFSLLSMT
+160 MFSLLSVT

-262 PGKVYNAGEIEAL
+262 PGKVYNAGEIEAP

-309 FTAALN
+309 FTSALN
-315 QLKAKAAEND
+315 QLKVKAAESD
-325 ANGIDGVLVAGDLI
+325 ANGIDGVMVVGDLI
-339 QKAEVTMAQ
+339 QRAEITMAQ

-353 YEEVFN
+353 YEDVFK
-359 PTDVPMIYT
+359 PTEVPMIYT
-368 VGNHDMNPKY
+368 IGNHDMNPKY

-395 GDDYFKTD
+395 GDEYFKTD

-548 EGISNTPTVMND
+548 EGISSTPTVMND

-726 TPSEKVDK
+726 TPSEKVELWEDDK
-734 WVDDAAGSQAI
+734 SGSRELSGPVADNGKTAGVGGWLSYKDCVAYWTENTTRAPRTATLELSNGSKITVNQVEAKDLAGNYTFYNYSFKATGVSNTKIVNNDKRQHETTVEFKAVENPEILNGHVHNLDLVGMYLDFAVPASLEIVD
-745 SASGTPTGGDGWLT
+745 GTPVIYT
-759 YADGK
+759 YMSLDYQK
-764 VSWTANTTGHP
+764 VSNGSEVACITELTNTTGY
-775 RTSTLTFENGSSFK
+775 G
-789 LTQIAPADF
+789 
-798 KGGWKFTTKIFAGAG
+798 KGYFA
-813 ASAKAA
+813 
-819 DPGVMSVTFVDPLK
+819 PLK
-833 PATLK
+833 FG
-838 DVDGV
+838 VDGCN
-843 EHTNNIGLKGLFFD
+843 HAWIGWG
-857 TILDA
+857 
-862 CVDINYEAE
+862 VDDIFGSPKFG
-871 TARIGFFLDARDG
+871 IGTGTQRL
-884 SGQAVNGKYAAYI
+884 
-897 PGIATRTDKA
+897 
-907 WSSPWQYAETELGDP
+907 
-922 DYVWFWFSVSEDFN
+922 VSEGMYCCGFSFVTKGYKEGGYTTIYQFN
-936 TIQYTNRTENTPV
+936 YNNKWTYNGTNGGGY
-949 EFQTLTQ
+949 FA
-956 YLNKTMNQICAI
+956 K
-968 SVVLSDTNVFNHST
+968 
-982 VSTTGNKGIGVYSNV
+982 K
-997 FQCNPKGHVGE
+997 
-1008 FFTRK
+1008 

>member
-1 MNIKKMSIFFLAAL
+1 MSIFFLAAL

-160 MFSLLSMT
+160 MFSLLSVT

-262 PGKVYNAGEIEAL
+262 PGKVYNAGEIEAP

-348 NFKAL
+348 NFKAI

-395 GDDYFKTD
+395 GDEYFKTD

-548 EGISNTPTVMND
+548 EGISSTPTVMND

-726 TPSEKVDK
+726 TPSEKVELWEDDK
-734 WVDDAAGSQAI
+734 SGSRELSGPVADNGKTAGV
-745 SASGTPTGGDGWLT
+745 GGWLS
-759 YADGK
+759 YKDG
-764 VSWTANTTGHP
+764 VASWTENTTGAP
-775 RTSTLTFENGSSFK
+775 RTATLELSNGSKITVNQVEAKDLAGNYTFYNYSFK
-789 LTQIAPADF
+789 AT
-798 KGGWKFTTKIFAGAG
+798 GVSNTKIVNNDKRQHETTVEFKAVENPEILNGHVHNLDLVGLYLDFAVP
-813 ASAKAA
+813 ASLEIV
-819 DPGVMSVTFVDPLK
+819 DGTPVIYTYMSLDYQKVSNGSEVACITELTNTTGYGKGYFAPLK
-833 PATLK
+833 FG
-838 DVDGV
+838 VDGCN
-843 EHTNNIGLKGLFFD
+843 HAWIGWG
-857 TILDA
+857 
-862 CVDINYEAE
+862 VDDIFGSPKFG
-871 TARIGFFLDARDG
+871 IGTGTQRL
-884 SGQAVNGKYAAYI
+884 
-897 PGIATRTDKA
+897 
-907 WSSPWQYAETELGDP
+907 
-922 DYVWFWFSVSEDFN
+922 VSEGMYCCGFSFVTKGYKEGGYTTIYQFN
-936 TIQYTNRTENTPV
+936 YNNKWTYNGTNGGGY
-949 EFQTLTQ
+949 FA
-956 YLNKTMNQICAI
+956 K
-968 SVVLSDTNVFNHST
+968 
-982 VSTTGNKGIGVYSNV
+982 K
-997 FQCNPKGHVGE
+997 
-1008 FFTRK
+1008 

>member
-160 MFSLLSMT
+160 MFSLLSVT

-262 PGKVYNAGEIEAL
+262 PGKVYNAGEIEAP

-579 IVKMDFFNNG
+579 VVKMDFFNNG

-617 ANQAP
+617 TNQAP
-622 TMSTIE
+622 TMSTIDV
-628 AKDVKD
+628 KDVK
-634 NEAASVTF
+634 EAETASVTF

-649 FVHHYVITLSKGG
+649 FVHHYIVTLSKAG

-676 HPNTSEMKSS
+676 HPKTSEMKSS
-686 WTYGFGTLSES
+686 WTVDFGTLSES
-697 GQYTVSV
+697 GQYTVTV

-711 AESAPVTATF
+711 AESAPVSATF

-726 TPSEKVDK
+726 TPSEKVELWENDK
-734 WVDDAAGSQAI
+734 SGSRELSGPVADNGKTAGV
-745 SASGTPTGGDGWLT
+745 GGWLS
-759 YADGK
+759 YKDG
-764 VSWTANTTGHP
+764 VASWTENTTGAP
-775 RTSTLTFENGSSFK
+775 RTATLELSNGSKITVNQVEAKDLAGNYTFYNYSFK
-789 LTQIAPADF
+789 STGVSNTTIVNQNGRQHETAVEFKTVASPETINGHVHNLDLVGLYLDFAVPASFEIVNGTPVLYTYMSLDYQKVSNGTEVACITQLTNTVTY
-798 KGGWKFTTKIFAGAG
+798 GSHNFA
-813 ASAKAA
+813 
-819 DPGVMSVTFVDPLK
+819 PLK
-833 PATLK
+833 FGVNDCNYAWIGWGLY
-838 DVDGV
+838 DVFG
-843 EHTNNIGLKGLFFD
+843 TPKFGLGTGDQRLVS
-857 TILDA
+857 TGMY
-862 CVDINYEAE
+862 CC
-871 TARIGFFLDARDG
+871 GFSFVVRG
-884 SGQAVNGKYAAYI
+884 YAVGKYATIY
-897 PGIATRTDKA
+897 
-907 WSSPWQYAETELGDP
+907 Q
-922 DYVWFWFSVSEDFN
+922 FN
-936 TIQYTNRTENTPV
+936 YNNSWTYNGT
-949 EFQTLTQ
+949 
-956 YLNKTMNQICAI
+956 
-968 SVVLSDTNVFNHST
+968 
-982 VSTTGNKGIGVYSNV
+982 KGGGY
-997 FQCNPKGHVGE
+997 FAK
-1008 FFTRK
+1008 K

>member
-1 MNIKKMSIFFLAAL
+1 MNIKKMSIFILAAL

-160 MFSLLSMT
+160 MFSLLSVT

-262 PGKVYNAGEIEAL
+262 PGKVYNAGEIEAP

-309 FTAALN
+309 FTSALN
-315 QLKAKAAEND
+315 QLKVKAAESD
-325 ANGIDGVLVAGDLI
+325 ANGIDGVMVVGDLI
-339 QKAEVTMAQ
+339 QRAEITMAQ

-353 YEEVFN
+353 YEDVFK
-359 PTDVPMIYT
+359 PTEVPMIYT
-368 VGNHDMNPKY
+368 IGNHDMNPKY

-395 GDDYFKTD
+395 GDEYFKTD

-579 IVKMDFFNNG
+579 VVKMDFFNNG

-622 TMSTIE
+622 TMSTIDV
-628 AKDVKD
+628 KDVK
-634 NEAASVTF
+634 EAETASVTF

-649 FVHHYVITLSKGG
+649 FVHHYIVTLFKAG

-676 HPNTSEMKSS
+676 HPKTSEMKSS
-686 WTYGFGTLSES
+686 WTVDFGTLSES
-697 GQYTVSV
+697 GQYTVTV

-711 AESAPVTATF
+711 AESAPVSATF

-726 TPSEKVDK
+726 TPSEKVELWENDK
-734 WVDDAAGSQAI
+734 SGSRELSGPVADNGKTAGV
-745 SASGTPTGGDGWLT
+745 GGWLS
-759 YADGK
+759 YKDG
-764 VSWTANTTGHP
+764 VASWTENTTGAP
-775 RTSTLTFENGSSFK
+775 RTATLELSNGSKITVNQVEAKDLAGNYTFYNYSFK
-789 LTQIAPADF
+789 AT
-798 KGGWKFTTKIFAGAG
+798 GVSNTKIVNNDKRQHETTVEFKAVENPEILNGHVHNLDLVGLYLDFAVP
-813 ASAKAA
+813 ASLEIV
-819 DPGVMSVTFVDPLK
+819 DGTPVIYTYMSLDYQKVSNGSEVACITELTNTTGYGKGYFAPLK
-833 PATLK
+833 FG
-838 DVDGV
+838 VDGCN
-843 EHTNNIGLKGLFFD
+843 HAWIGWG
-857 TILDA
+857 
-862 CVDINYEAE
+862 VDDIFGSPKFG
-871 TARIGFFLDARDG
+871 IGTGAQRL
-884 SGQAVNGKYAAYI
+884 
-897 PGIATRTDKA
+897 
-907 WSSPWQYAETELGDP
+907 
-922 DYVWFWFSVSEDFN
+922 VSEGMYCCGFSFVTKGYKEGGYTTIYQFN
-936 TIQYTNRTENTPV
+936 YNNKWTYNGTNGGGY
-949 EFQTLTQ
+949 FA
-956 YLNKTMNQICAI
+956 K
-968 SVVLSDTNVFNHST
+968 
-982 VSTTGNKGIGVYSNV
+982 K
-997 FQCNPKGHVGE
+997 
-1008 FFTRK
+1008 

>member
-1 MNIKKMSIFFLAAL
+1 MSIFFLAAL

-160 MFSLLSMT
+160 MFSLLSVT

-262 PGKVYNAGEIEAL
+262 PGKVYNAGEIEAP

-548 EGISNTPTVMND
+548 EGISSTPTVMND

-634 NEAASVTF
+634 TDAASVTF

-649 FVHHYVITLSKGG
+649 FVHHYIVTLSKAG

-686 WTYGFGTLSES
+686 WTYGFGALES

-726 TPSEKVDK
+726 TPSEKVELWENDK
-734 WVDDAAGSQAI
+734 AGSRELSGPVADNGKTAGVGGWL
-745 SASGTPTGGDGWLT
+745 SYKDGVASWTENTTGAPRTATLELSNGSKITVNQVEAKDLVGNYTFYNYSFNASGVSNTTVVNHAGRQYETAVEFKAVNNPETINGHIHNLDLIGLYLDFVVPASFEIVNGTPTLYT
-759 YADGK
+759 YMSLDYQK
-764 VSWTANTTGHP
+764 VS
-775 RTSTLTFENGSSFK
+775 NGSEIACITE
-789 LTQIAPADF
+789 LTNS
-798 KGGWKFTTKIFAGAG
+798 TTYKTGYFA
-813 ASAKAA
+813 
-819 DPGVMSVTFVDPLK
+819 PLK
-833 PATLK
+833 F
-838 DVDGV
+838 GV
-843 EHTNNIGLKGLFFD
+843 GDCNYAWIGWGLDDLFGTPKFG
-857 TILDA
+857 
-862 CVDINYEAE
+862 
-871 TARIGFFLDARDG
+871 IGTPSQRLVSAGMYCCGFSFVVRG
-884 SGQAVNGKYAAYI
+884 YAVGKYATIY
-897 PGIATRTDKA
+897 
-907 WSSPWQYAETELGDP
+907 Q
-922 DYVWFWFSVSEDFN
+922 FN
-936 TIQYTNRTENTPV
+936 YNNSWTYNGT
-949 EFQTLTQ
+949 
-956 YLNKTMNQICAI
+956 
-968 SVVLSDTNVFNHST
+968 
-982 VSTTGNKGIGVYSNV
+982 KGGGY
-997 FQCNPKGHVGE
+997 FAK
-1008 FFTRK
+1008 K

>member
-1 MNIKKMSIFFLAAL
+1 MSIFILAAL

-160 MFSLLSMT
+160 MFSLLSVT
-168 VTNPDTKYVRV
+168 VTNPDTKYVKV

-262 PGKVYNAGEIEAL
+262 PGKVYNAGEIEAP

-309 FTAALN
+309 FTSALN
-315 QLKAKAAEND
+315 QLKVKAAESD
-325 ANGIDGVLVAGDLI
+325 ANGIDGVMVVGDLI
-339 QKAEVTMAQ
+339 QRAEITMAQ

-353 YEEVFN
+353 YEDVFK
-359 PTDVPMIYT
+359 PTEVPMIYT
-368 VGNHDMNPKY
+368 IGNHDMNPKY

-395 GDDYFKTD
+395 GDEYFKTD

-579 IVKMDFFNNG
+579 VVKMDFFNNG

-726 TPSEKVDK
+726 TPSEKVELWEDDK
-734 WVDDAAGSQAI
+734 SGSRELSGPVADNGKTAGVGGWLSYKDCVAYWTENTTRAPRTATLELSNGSKITVNQVEAKDLAGNYTFYNYSFKATGVSNTKIVNNDKRQHETTVEFKAVENPEILNGHVHNLDLVGMYLDFAVPASLEIVD
-745 SASGTPTGGDGWLT
+745 GTPVIYT
-759 YADGK
+759 YMSLDYQK
-764 VSWTANTTGHP
+764 VSNGSEVACITELTNTTGY
-775 RTSTLTFENGSSFK
+775 G
-789 LTQIAPADF
+789 
-798 KGGWKFTTKIFAGAG
+798 KGYFA
-813 ASAKAA
+813 
-819 DPGVMSVTFVDPLK
+819 PLK
-833 PATLK
+833 FG
-838 DVDGV
+838 VDGCN
-843 EHTNNIGLKGLFFD
+843 HAWIGWG
-857 TILDA
+857 
-862 CVDINYEAE
+862 VDDIFGSPKFG
-871 TARIGFFLDARDG
+871 IGTGTQRL
-884 SGQAVNGKYAAYI
+884 
-897 PGIATRTDKA
+897 
-907 WSSPWQYAETELGDP
+907 
-922 DYVWFWFSVSEDFN
+922 VSEGMYCCGFSFVTKGYKEDGYTTIYQFN
-936 TIQYTNRTENTPV
+936 YNNKWTYNGTNGGGY
-949 EFQTLTQ
+949 FA
-956 YLNKTMNQICAI
+956 K
-968 SVVLSDTNVFNHST
+968 
-982 VSTTGNKGIGVYSNV
+982 K
-997 FQCNPKGHVGE
+997 
-1008 FFTRK
+1008 

>member
-160 MFSLLSMT
+160 MFSLLSVT

-262 PGKVYNAGEIEAL
+262 PGKVYNAGEIEAP

-548 EGISNTPTVMND
+548 EGISSTPTVMND

-579 IVKMDFFNNG
+579 VVKMDFFNNG

-617 ANQAP
+617 TNQAP
-622 TMSTIE
+622 TMSTIDV
-628 AKDVKD
+628 KDVK
-634 NEAASVTF
+634 EAETASVTF

-649 FVHHYVITLSKGG
+649 FVHHYIVTLSKAG

-726 TPSEKVDK
+726 TPSEKVELWEDDK
-734 WVDDAAGSQAI
+734 SGSRELSGPVADNGKTAGV
-745 SASGTPTGGDGWLT
+745 GGWLS
-759 YADGK
+759 Y
-764 VSWTANTTGHP
+764 
-775 RTSTLTFENGSSFK
+775 
-789 LTQIAPADF
+789 
-798 KGGWKFTTKIFAGAG
+798 
-813 ASAKAA
+813 
-819 DPGVMSVTFVDPLK
+819 
-833 PATLK
+833 K
-838 DVDGV
+838 D
-843 EHTNNIGLKGLFFD
+843 
-857 TILDA
+857 
-862 CVDINYEAE
+862 CV
-871 TARIGFFLDARDG
+871 
-884 SGQAVNGKYAAYI
+884 AY
-897 PGIATRTDKA
+897 
-907 WSSPWQYAETELGDP
+907 W
-922 DYVWFWFSVSEDFN
+922 
-936 TIQYTNRTENTPV
+936 TENTTRAPRTATLELSNGSKITVNQVEAKDLAGNYTFYNYSFKSTGVSNTTIVNQNGRQHETAV
-949 EFQTLTQ
+949 EFKTVASPETINGHVHNLDLVGLYLDFAVPASFEIVNGTPVLYTYMSLDYQKVSNGTEVACITQLTNTVT
-956 YLNKTMNQICAI
+956 YGSHNFAPLKFGVNDCNYAWIGWG
-968 SVVLSDTNVFNHST
+968 LYDVFGT
-982 VSTTGNKGIGVYSNV
+982 PKFGLGTGDQRLVSTGMYCCGFSFVVRGYAVDKYATIYQFNYNNSWTYNGTKGGGY
-997 FQCNPKGHVGE
+997 FAK
-1008 FFTRK
+1008 K

>member
-1 MNIKKMSIFFLAAL
+1 MSIFFLAAL

-160 MFSLLSMT
+160 MFSLLSVT

-262 PGKVYNAGEIEAL
+262 PGKVYNAGEIEAP

-309 FTAALN
+309 FTSALN
-315 QLKAKAAEND
+315 QLKVKAAESD
-325 ANGIDGVLVAGDLI
+325 ANGIDGVMVVGDLI
-339 QKAEVTMAQ
+339 QRAEITMAQ

-353 YEEVFN
+353 YEDVFK
-359 PTDVPMIYT
+359 PTEVPMIYT
-368 VGNHDMNPKY
+368 IGNHDMNPKY

-395 GDDYFKTD
+395 GDEYFKTD

-579 IVKMDFFNNG
+579 VVKMDFFNNG

-622 TMSTIE
+622 TMSTIDV
-628 AKDVKD
+628 KDVK
-634 NEAASVTF
+634 EAETASVTF

-649 FVHHYVITLSKGG
+649 FVHHYIVTLFKAG

-676 HPNTSEMKSS
+676 HPKTSEMKSS
-686 WTYGFGTLSES
+686 WTVDFGTLSES
-697 GQYTVSV
+697 GQYTVTV

-711 AESAPVTATF
+711 AESAPVSATF

-726 TPSEKVDK
+726 TPSEKVELWENDK
-734 WVDDAAGSQAI
+734 SGSRELSGPVADNGKTAGV
-745 SASGTPTGGDGWLT
+745 GGWLS
-759 YADGK
+759 YKDG
-764 VSWTANTTGHP
+764 VASWTENTTGAP
-775 RTSTLTFENGSSFK
+775 RTATLELSNGSKITVNQVEAKDLAGNYTFYNYSFK
-789 LTQIAPADF
+789 AT
-798 KGGWKFTTKIFAGAG
+798 GVSNTKIVNNDKRQHETTVEFKAVENPEILNGHVHNLDLVGLYLDFAVP
-813 ASAKAA
+813 ASLEIV
-819 DPGVMSVTFVDPLK
+819 DGTPVIYTYMSLDYQKVSNGSEVACITELINTTGYGKGYFAPLK
-833 PATLK
+833 FG
-838 DVDGV
+838 VDGCN
-843 EHTNNIGLKGLFFD
+843 HAWIGWG
-857 TILDA
+857 
-862 CVDINYEAE
+862 VDDIFGSPKFG
-871 TARIGFFLDARDG
+871 IGTGAQRL
-884 SGQAVNGKYAAYI
+884 
-897 PGIATRTDKA
+897 
-907 WSSPWQYAETELGDP
+907 
-922 DYVWFWFSVSEDFN
+922 VSEGMYCCGFSFVTKGYKEGGYTTIYQFN
-936 TIQYTNRTENTPV
+936 YNNKWTYNGTNGGGY
-949 EFQTLTQ
+949 FA
-956 YLNKTMNQICAI
+956 K
-968 SVVLSDTNVFNHST
+968 
-982 VSTTGNKGIGVYSNV
+982 K
-997 FQCNPKGHVGE
+997 
-1008 FFTRK
+1008 

>member
-160 MFSLLSMT
+160 MFSLLSVT

-262 PGKVYNAGEIEAL
+262 PGKVYNAGEIEAP

-649 FVHHYVITLSKGG
+649 FVHHYIVTLSKAG

-676 HPNTSEMKSS
+676 HPKTSEMKSS
-686 WTYGFGTLSES
+686 WTVDFGTLSES
-697 GQYTVSV
+697 GQYTVTV

-711 AESAPVTATF
+711 TESPPVSATF

-726 TPSEKVDK
+726 TPSEKVELWKDDK
-734 WVDDAAGSQAI
+734 SGSRELSGPVADNGKTAGV
-745 SASGTPTGGDGWLT
+745 GGWLS
-759 YADGK
+759 YKDG
-764 VSWTANTTGHP
+764 VASWTENTTGAP
-775 RTSTLTFENGSSFK
+775 RTATLELSNGSKITVNQVEAKDLAGNYTFYNYSFNA
-789 LTQIAPADF
+789 T
-798 KGGWKFTTKIFAGAG
+798 GVSNTKIVNNDKRQHETTVEFKAVENPEILNGHVHNLDLVGLYLDFAVP
-813 ASAKAA
+813 ASLEIV
-819 DPGVMSVTFVDPLK
+819 DGTPVIYTYMSLDYQKVSNGSEVACITELTNTTGYGKGYFAPLK
-833 PATLK
+833 FG
-838 DVDGV
+838 VDGCN
-843 EHTNNIGLKGLFFD
+843 HAWIGWG
-857 TILDA
+857 
-862 CVDINYEAE
+862 VDDIFGSPKFG
-871 TARIGFFLDARDG
+871 IGTGTQRL
-884 SGQAVNGKYAAYI
+884 
-897 PGIATRTDKA
+897 
-907 WSSPWQYAETELGDP
+907 
-922 DYVWFWFSVSEDFN
+922 VSEGMYCCGFSFVTKGYKEGGYTTIYQFN
-936 TIQYTNRTENTPV
+936 YNNKWTYNGTNGGGY
-949 EFQTLTQ
+949 FA
-956 YLNKTMNQICAI
+956 K
-968 SVVLSDTNVFNHST
+968 
-982 VSTTGNKGIGVYSNV
+982 K
-997 FQCNPKGHVGE
+997 
-1008 FFTRK
+1008 

>member
-160 MFSLLSMT
+160 MFSLLSVT

-262 PGKVYNAGEIEAL
+262 PGKVYNAGEIEAP

-579 IVKMDFFNNG
+579 VVKMDFFNNG

-600 DAAGA
+600 DAAGT
-605 NLAKYNNVTRKA
+605 NLVKYNNEARKA

-622 TMSTIE
+622 TMSTIDV
-628 AKDVKD
+628 KDVK
-634 NEAASVTF
+634 EAETASVTF
-642 AAGKDDE
+642 VAGKDDE
-649 FVHHYVITLSKGG
+649 FVHHYIVTLSKAGT
-662 NVVATKKILADFYL
+662 VVATKKILADFYL
-676 HPNTSEMKSS
+676 HPKTSEMKSS
-686 WTYGFGTLSES
+686 WTVDFGTLSES
-697 GQYTVSV
+697 GQYTVTV

-711 AESAPVTATF
+711 AESAPVSATF

-726 TPSEKVDK
+726 TPSEKVELWENDK
-734 WVDDAAGSQAI
+734 SGSRELSGPVADNGKTAGV
-745 SASGTPTGGDGWLT
+745 GGWLS
-759 YADGK
+759 YKDG
-764 VSWTANTTGHP
+764 VASWTENTTGAP
-775 RTSTLTFENGSSFK
+775 RTATLELSNGSKITVNQVEAKDLAGNYTFYNYSFK
-789 LTQIAPADF
+789 TT
-798 KGGWKFTTKIFAGAG
+798 GVSNTKIVNQNGRQHETAVEFKTVASPETINGHVHNLDLVGLYLDFAVP
-813 ASAKAA
+813 ASFEIVNGT
-819 DPGVMSVTFVDPLK
+819 PVLYTYMSLDYQKVSNGTEVACITQLTNTVTYGSHNFAPLK
-833 PATLK
+833 FGVNDCNYAWIGWGLY
-838 DVDGV
+838 DVFG
-843 EHTNNIGLKGLFFD
+843 TPKFGLGTGDQRLVS
-857 TILDA
+857 TGMY
-862 CVDINYEAE
+862 CC
-871 TARIGFFLDARDG
+871 GFSFVVRG
-884 SGQAVNGKYAAYI
+884 YAVGKYATIY
-897 PGIATRTDKA
+897 
-907 WSSPWQYAETELGDP
+907 Q
-922 DYVWFWFSVSEDFN
+922 FN
-936 TIQYTNRTENTPV
+936 YNNSWTYNGT
-949 EFQTLTQ
+949 
-956 YLNKTMNQICAI
+956 
-968 SVVLSDTNVFNHST
+968 
-982 VSTTGNKGIGVYSNV
+982 KGGGY
-997 FQCNPKGHVGE
+997 FAK
-1008 FFTRK
+1008 K

>member
-160 MFSLLSMT
+160 MFSLLSVT

-262 PGKVYNAGEIEAL
+262 PGKVYNAGEIEAP

-368 VGNHDMNPKY
+368 IGNHDMNPKY

-395 GDDYFKTD
+395 GDEYFKTD

-548 EGISNTPTVMND
+548 EGISSTPTVMND

-634 NEAASVTF
+634 TDAASVTF

-649 FVHHYVITLSKGG
+649 FVHHYIVTLSKAG

-686 WTYGFGTLSES
+686 WTYGFGALES

-726 TPSEKVDK
+726 TPSEKVELWENDK
-734 WVDDAAGSQAI
+734 AGSREL
-745 SASGTPTGGDGWLT
+745 SGPVADNGKTAGVGGWLS
-759 YADGK
+759 YKDG
-764 VSWTANTTGHP
+764 VASWTENTTGAP
-775 RTSTLTFENGSSFK
+775 RTATLELSNGSKITVNQVEAKDLAGNYTFYNYSFK
-789 LTQIAPADF
+789 TT
-798 KGGWKFTTKIFAGAG
+798 GVSNTKIVNQNGRQHETAVEFKTVASPETINGHVHNLDLVGLYLDFAVP
-813 ASAKAA
+813 ASFEIVNGT
-819 DPGVMSVTFVDPLK
+819 PVLYTYMSLDYQKVSNGTEVACITQLTNTVTYGSHNFAPLK
-833 PATLK
+833 FGVNDCNYAWIGWGLY
-838 DVDGV
+838 DVFG
-843 EHTNNIGLKGLFFD
+843 TPKFGLGTGDQRLVS
-857 TILDA
+857 TGMY
-862 CVDINYEAE
+862 CC
-871 TARIGFFLDARDG
+871 GFSFVVRG
-884 SGQAVNGKYAAYI
+884 YAVGKYATIY
-897 PGIATRTDKA
+897 
-907 WSSPWQYAETELGDP
+907 Q
-922 DYVWFWFSVSEDFN
+922 FN
-936 TIQYTNRTENTPV
+936 YNNSWTYNGT
-949 EFQTLTQ
+949 
-956 YLNKTMNQICAI
+956 
-968 SVVLSDTNVFNHST
+968 
-982 VSTTGNKGIGVYSNV
+982 KGGGY
-997 FQCNPKGHVGE
+997 FAK
-1008 FFTRK
+1008 K

>member
-1 MNIKKMSIFFLAAL
+1 MSIFFLAAL

-160 MFSLLSMT
+160 MFSLLSVT

-262 PGKVYNAGEIEAL
+262 PGKVYNAGEIEAP

-309 FTAALN
+309 FTSALN
-315 QLKAKAAEND
+315 QLKVKAAESD
-325 ANGIDGVLVAGDLI
+325 ANGIDGVMVVGDLI
-339 QKAEVTMAQ
+339 QRAEITMAQ

-353 YEEVFN
+353 YEDVFK
-359 PTDVPMIYT
+359 PTEVPMIYT
-368 VGNHDMNPKY
+368 IGNHDMNPKY

-395 GDDYFKTD
+395 GDEYFKTD

-548 EGISNTPTVMND
+548 EGISSTPTVMND

-726 TPSEKVDK
+726 TPSEKVELWEDDK
-734 WVDDAAGSQAI
+734 SGSRELSGPVADNGKTAGV
-745 SASGTPTGGDGWLT
+745 GGWLS
-759 YADGK
+759 YKDG
-764 VSWTANTTGHP
+764 VASWTENTTGAP
-775 RTSTLTFENGSSFK
+775 RTATLELSNGSKITVNQVEAKDLAGNYTFYNYSFK
-789 LTQIAPADF
+789 AT
-798 KGGWKFTTKIFAGAG
+798 GVSNTKIVNNDKRQHETTVEFKVVENPEILNGHVHNLDLVGLYLDFAVP
-813 ASAKAA
+813 ASLEIV
-819 DPGVMSVTFVDPLK
+819 DGTPVIYTYMSLDYQKVSNGSEVACITELTNTTGYGKGYFAPLK
-833 PATLK
+833 FG
-838 DVDGV
+838 VDGCN
-843 EHTNNIGLKGLFFD
+843 HAWIGWEVDDIFGSPKFGLG
-857 TILDA
+857 TGTQRL
-862 CVDINYEAE
+862 
-871 TARIGFFLDARDG
+871 
-884 SGQAVNGKYAAYI
+884 
-897 PGIATRTDKA
+897 
-907 WSSPWQYAETELGDP
+907 
-922 DYVWFWFSVSEDFN
+922 VSEGMYCCGFSFVTKGYKEGGYTTIYQFN
-936 TIQYTNRTENTPV
+936 YNNKWTYNGTNGGGY
-949 EFQTLTQ
+949 FA
-956 YLNKTMNQICAI
+956 K
-968 SVVLSDTNVFNHST
+968 
-982 VSTTGNKGIGVYSNV
+982 K
-997 FQCNPKGHVGE
+997 
-1008 FFTRK
+1008 

>member
-160 MFSLLSMT
+160 MFSLLSVT

-262 PGKVYNAGEIEAL
+262 PGKVYNAGEIEAP

-368 VGNHDMNPKY
+368 IGNHDMNPKY

-395 GDDYFKTD
+395 GDEYFKTD

-548 EGISNTPTVMND
+548 EGISSTPTVMND

-579 IVKMDFFNNG
+579 IVRMDFFNNG

-634 NEAASVTF
+634 TDAASVAF

-649 FVHHYVITLSKGG
+649 FVHHYIVTLSKAG

-686 WTYGFGTLSES
+686 WTVDFGTLSES
-697 GQYTVSV
+697 GQYTVTV

-711 AESAPVTATF
+711 AESAPVSATF

-726 TPSEKVDK
+726 TPSEKVELWEDDK
-734 WVDDAAGSQAI
+734 SGSRELSGPVADNGKTAGV
-745 SASGTPTGGDGWLT
+745 GGWLS
-759 YADGK
+759 YKDG
-764 VSWTANTTGHP
+764 VASWTENTTGAP
-775 RTSTLTFENGSSFK
+775 RTATLELSNGSKITVNQVEAKDLAGNYTFYNYSFNASGVSNTTAVNHAGRQYETAVEFK
-789 LTQIAPADF
+789 AVNNPETINGHIHNLDLIGLYLDFVVPASFEIVNETPTLYTYMSLDYQKVSNGSEIACITELTNS
-798 KGGWKFTTKIFAGAG
+798 TTYKTGYFA
-813 ASAKAA
+813 
-819 DPGVMSVTFVDPLK
+819 PLK
-833 PATLK
+833 F
-838 DVDGV
+838 GV
-843 EHTNNIGLKGLFFD
+843 GDCNYAWIGWGLDDLFGTPKFGIGTPSQRFVSADMYCCGFSFVVKG
-857 TILDA
+857 
-862 CVDINYEAE
+862 Y
-871 TARIGFFLDARDG
+871 
-884 SGQAVNGKYAAYI
+884 AVGKYATIY
-897 PGIATRTDKA
+897 
-907 WSSPWQYAETELGDP
+907 Q
-922 DYVWFWFSVSEDFN
+922 FN
-936 TIQYTNRTENTPV
+936 YNNSWTYNGT
-949 EFQTLTQ
+949 
-956 YLNKTMNQICAI
+956 
-968 SVVLSDTNVFNHST
+968 
-982 VSTTGNKGIGVYSNV
+982 KGGGY
-997 FQCNPKGHVGE
+997 FAK
-1008 FFTRK
+1008 K

>member
-1 MNIKKMSIFFLAAL
+1 MSIFFLAAL

-111 YGMLKDCGV
+111 YGMLKDCGI

-160 MFSLLSMT
+160 MFSLLSVT

-262 PGKVYNAGEIEAL
+262 PGKVYNAGEIEAP

-309 FTAALN
+309 FTSALN
-315 QLKAKAAEND
+315 QLKVKAAESD
-325 ANGIDGVLVAGDLI
+325 ANGIDGVMVVGDLI
-339 QKAEVTMAQ
+339 QRAEITMAQ

-353 YEEVFN
+353 YEDVFK
-359 PTDVPMIYT
+359 PTEVPMIYT
-368 VGNHDMNPKY
+368 IGNHDMNPKY

-395 GDDYFKTD
+395 GDEYFKTD

-500 VLEKYPQVVS
+500 VLEKYPQAVS

-548 EGISNTPTVMND
+548 EGISSTPTVMND

-579 IVKMDFFNNG
+579 IVRMDFFNNG

-628 AKDVKD
+628 AKDVK
-634 NEAASVTF
+634 ESETASVTF

-649 FVHHYVITLSKGG
+649 FVHHYVVTLSKAGKT
-662 NVVATKKILADFYL
+662 VATKKILADFYL
-676 HPNTSEMKSS
+676 HPKASEMKSS
-686 WTYGFGTLSES
+686 WIVDFGTLSES
-697 GQYTVSV
+697 GQYTVTV

-711 AESAPVTATF
+711 AESAPVSATF

-726 TPSEKVDK
+726 TPSEKVELWEDDK
-734 WVDDAAGSQAI
+734 SGSRELSGPVADNGKTAGV
-745 SASGTPTGGDGWLT
+745 GGWLS
-759 YADGK
+759 YKDG
-764 VSWTANTTGHP
+764 VASWTENTTGAP
-775 RTSTLTFENGSSFK
+775 RTATLELSNGSKITVNQVEAKDLAGNYTFYNYSFNASGVSNTTAVNHAGRQYETTVEFK
-789 LTQIAPADF
+789 AVNNPETINGHIHNLDLIGLYLDFVVPASFEIVNETPTLYTYMSLDYQKVSNGSEIACITELTNS
-798 KGGWKFTTKIFAGAG
+798 TTYKTGYFA
-813 ASAKAA
+813 
-819 DPGVMSVTFVDPLK
+819 PLK
-833 PATLK
+833 F
-838 DVDGV
+838 GV
-843 EHTNNIGLKGLFFD
+843 GDCNYAWIGWGLDDLFGTPKFGIGTPSQRLVSAGMYCCGFSFVVKG
-857 TILDA
+857 
-862 CVDINYEAE
+862 Y
-871 TARIGFFLDARDG
+871 
-884 SGQAVNGKYAAYI
+884 AVGKYATIY
-897 PGIATRTDKA
+897 
-907 WSSPWQYAETELGDP
+907 Q
-922 DYVWFWFSVSEDFN
+922 FN
-936 TIQYTNRTENTPV
+936 YNNSWTYNGT
-949 EFQTLTQ
+949 
-956 YLNKTMNQICAI
+956 
-968 SVVLSDTNVFNHST
+968 
-982 VSTTGNKGIGVYSNV
+982 KGGGY
-997 FQCNPKGHVGE
+997 FAK
-1008 FFTRK
+1008 K

>member
-100 SGKLLKEAEYF
+100 TGKLLKEAEYF
-111 YGMLKDCGV
+111 YGMLKDCGI

-160 MFSLLSMT
+160 MFSLLSVT
-168 VTNPDTKYVRV
+168 VTNPDTKYVKV

-262 PGKVYNAGEIEAL
+262 PGKVYNAGEIEAP

-309 FTAALN
+309 FTSALN
-315 QLKAKAAEND
+315 QLKVKAAESD
-325 ANGIDGVLVAGDLI
+325 ANGIDGVMVVGDLI
-339 QKAEVTMAQ
+339 QRAEITMAQ

-353 YEEVFN
+353 YEDVFK
-359 PTDVPMIYT
+359 PTEVPMIYT
-368 VGNHDMNPKY
+368 IGNHDMNPKY

-395 GDDYFKTD
+395 GDEYFKTD

-548 EGISNTPTVMND
+548 EGISSTPTVMND

-697 GQYTVSV
+697 GQYTVTV

-711 AESAPVTATF
+711 AESAPVSATF

-726 TPSEKVDK
+726 TPSEKVELWKDDK
-734 WVDDAAGSQAI
+734 SGSRELSGPVADNGKTAGV
-745 SASGTPTGGDGWLT
+745 GGWLS
-759 YADGK
+759 YKDG
-764 VSWTANTTGHP
+764 VASWTENTTGAP
-775 RTSTLTFENGSSFK
+775 RTATLELSNGSKITVNQVEAKDLAGNYTFYNYSFK
-789 LTQIAPADF
+789 AT
-798 KGGWKFTTKIFAGAG
+798 GVSNTKIVNNDKRQHETTVEFKAVENPEILNGHVHNLDLVGLYLDFAVP
-813 ASAKAA
+813 ASLEIV
-819 DPGVMSVTFVDPLK
+819 DGTPVIYTYMSLDYQKVSNGSEVACITELTNTTGYGKGYFAPLK
-833 PATLK
+833 FG
-838 DVDGV
+838 VDGCN
-843 EHTNNIGLKGLFFD
+843 HAWIGWGVDDIFGSPKFGLG
-857 TILDA
+857 TGAQRL
-862 CVDINYEAE
+862 
-871 TARIGFFLDARDG
+871 
-884 SGQAVNGKYAAYI
+884 
-897 PGIATRTDKA
+897 
-907 WSSPWQYAETELGDP
+907 
-922 DYVWFWFSVSEDFN
+922 VSEGMYCCGFSFVTKGYKEGGYTTIYQFN
-936 TIQYTNRTENTPV
+936 YNNKWTYNGTNGGGY
-949 EFQTLTQ
+949 FA
-956 YLNKTMNQICAI
+956 K
-968 SVVLSDTNVFNHST
+968 
-982 VSTTGNKGIGVYSNV
+982 K
-997 FQCNPKGHVGE
+997 
-1008 FFTRK
+1008 

>member
-160 MFSLLSMT
+160 MFSLLSVT

-262 PGKVYNAGEIEAL
+262 PGKVYNAGEIEAP

-368 VGNHDMNPKY
+368 VGNHDMNPKC

-395 GDDYFKTD
+395 GDEYFKTD

-548 EGISNTPTVMND
+548 EGISSTPTVMND

-622 TMSTIE
+622 TMSTIDV
-628 AKDVKD
+628 KDVK
-634 NEAASVTF
+634 EAETASVTF

-649 FVHHYVITLSKGG
+649 FVHHYIVTLSKAG

-676 HPNTSEMKSS
+676 HPKTSEMKSS
-686 WTYGFGTLSES
+686 WTVDFGTLSES
-697 GQYTVSV
+697 GQYTVTV

-711 AESAPVTATF
+711 AESAPVSATF

-726 TPSEKVDK
+726 TPSEKVELWENDK
-734 WVDDAAGSQAI
+734 SGSRELSGPVADNGKTAGV
-745 SASGTPTGGDGWLT
+745 GGWLS
-759 YADGK
+759 YKDG
-764 VSWTANTTGHP
+764 VASWTENTTGAP
-775 RTSTLTFENGSSFK
+775 RTATLELSNGSKITVNQVEAKDLAGNYTFYNYSFK
-789 LTQIAPADF
+789 AT
-798 KGGWKFTTKIFAGAG
+798 GVSNTKIVNNDKRQHETTVEFKAVENPEILNGHVHNLDLVGLYLDFAVP
-813 ASAKAA
+813 ASLEIV
-819 DPGVMSVTFVDPLK
+819 DGTPVIYTYMSLDYQKVSNGSEVACITELTNTTGYGKGYFAPLK
-833 PATLK
+833 FG
-838 DVDGV
+838 VDGCN
-843 EHTNNIGLKGLFFD
+843 HAWIGWG
-857 TILDA
+857 
-862 CVDINYEAE
+862 VDDIFGSPKFG
-871 TARIGFFLDARDG
+871 IGTGTQRL
-884 SGQAVNGKYAAYI
+884 
-897 PGIATRTDKA
+897 
-907 WSSPWQYAETELGDP
+907 
-922 DYVWFWFSVSEDFN
+922 VSEGMYCCGFSFVTKGYKEGGYTTIYQFN
-936 TIQYTNRTENTPV
+936 YNNKWTYNGTNGGGY
-949 EFQTLTQ
+949 FA
-956 YLNKTMNQICAI
+956 K
-968 SVVLSDTNVFNHST
+968 
-982 VSTTGNKGIGVYSNV
+982 K
-997 FQCNPKGHVGE
+997 
-1008 FFTRK
+1008 

>member
-100 SGKLLKEAEYF
+100 TGKLLKEAEYF
-111 YGMLKDCGV
+111 YGMLKDCGI

-160 MFSLLSMT
+160 MFSLLSVT
-168 VTNPDTKYVRV
+168 VTNPDTKYVKV

-262 PGKVYNAGEIEAL
+262 PGKVYNAGEIEAP

-309 FTAALN
+309 FTSALN
-315 QLKAKAAEND
+315 QLKVKAAESD
-325 ANGIDGVLVAGDLI
+325 ANGIDGVMVVGDLI
-339 QKAEVTMAQ
+339 QRAEITMAQ

-353 YEEVFN
+353 YEDVFK
-359 PTDVPMIYT
+359 PTEVPMIYT
-368 VGNHDMNPKY
+368 IGNHDMNPKY

-395 GDDYFKTD
+395 GDEYFKTD

-548 EGISNTPTVMND
+548 EGISSTPTVMND

-726 TPSEKVDK
+726 TPSEKVELWEDDK
-734 WVDDAAGSQAI
+734 SGSRELSGPVADNGKTAGV
-745 SASGTPTGGDGWLT
+745 GGWLS
-759 YADGK
+759 YKDG
-764 VSWTANTTGHP
+764 VAYWTENTTGAP
-775 RTSTLTFENGSSFK
+775 RTATLELSNGSKITVNQVEAKDLAGNYTFYNYSFK
-789 LTQIAPADF
+789 AT
-798 KGGWKFTTKIFAGAG
+798 GVSNTKIVNNDKRQHETTVEFKAVENPEILNGHVHNLDLVGMYLDFAVP
-813 ASAKAA
+813 ASLEIV
-819 DPGVMSVTFVDPLK
+819 DGTPVIYTYMSLDYQKVSNGSEVACITELTNTTGYGKGYFAPLK
-833 PATLK
+833 FG
-838 DVDGV
+838 VDGCN
-843 EHTNNIGLKGLFFD
+843 HAWIGWGVDDIFGSPKFGLG
-857 TILDA
+857 TGAQRL
-862 CVDINYEAE
+862 
-871 TARIGFFLDARDG
+871 
-884 SGQAVNGKYAAYI
+884 
-897 PGIATRTDKA
+897 
-907 WSSPWQYAETELGDP
+907 
-922 DYVWFWFSVSEDFN
+922 VSEGMYCCGFSFVTKGYKEGGYTTIYQFN
-936 TIQYTNRTENTPV
+936 YNNKWTYNGTNGGGY
-949 EFQTLTQ
+949 FA
-956 YLNKTMNQICAI
+956 K
-968 SVVLSDTNVFNHST
+968 
-982 VSTTGNKGIGVYSNV
+982 K
-997 FQCNPKGHVGE
+997 
-1008 FFTRK
+1008 

>member
-1 MNIKKMSIFFLAAL
+1 MNIKKMSIFILAAL

-100 SGKLLKEAEYF
+100 TGKLLKEAEYF
-111 YGMLKDCGV
+111 YGMLKDCGI

-160 MFSLLSMT
+160 MFSLLSVT
-168 VTNPDTKYVRV
+168 VTNPDTKYVKV

-248 VIGRIASYETLETQ
+248 VIGRVASYETLETE
-262 PGKVYNAGEIEAL
+262 PGKVYNAGEIEAP

-309 FTAALN
+309 FTSALN
-315 QLKAKAAEND
+315 QLKVKAAESD
-325 ANGIDGVLVAGDLI
+325 ANGIDGVMVVGDLI
-339 QKAEVTMAQ
+339 QRAEITMAQ

-353 YEEVFN
+353 YEDVFK
-359 PTDVPMIYT
+359 PTEVPMIYT
-368 VGNHDMNPKY
+368 IGNHDMNPKY

-385 AQSVAMANTF
+385 AQSVAMTNTF
-395 GDDYFKTD
+395 GDEYFKTD

-548 EGISNTPTVMND
+548 EGISSTPTVMND

-589 TIGEPYVMQYP
+589 IIGEPYVMQYP

-622 TMSTIE
+622 TMSTIDV
-628 AKDVKD
+628 KDVK
-634 NEAASVTF
+634 EAETASVTF

-649 FVHHYVITLSKGG
+649 FVHHYIVTLSKAG

-676 HPNTSEMKSS
+676 HPKTSEMKSS
-686 WTYGFGTLSES
+686 WTVDFGTLSES
-697 GQYTVSV
+697 GQYTVTV

-711 AESAPVTATF
+711 AESAPVSATF

-726 TPSEKVDK
+726 TPSEKVELWENDK
-734 WVDDAAGSQAI
+734 SGSRELSGPVADNGKTAGVGGWLSYKDGV
-745 SASGTPTGGDGWLT
+745 ASWTENTTGAPRTATLELSNGSKITVNQVEAKDLAGNYTFYNYSFNASGVSNTTAVNHAGRQYETAVEFKAVNNPETINGHIHNLDLIGLYLDFVVPASFEIVNGTPTLYT
-759 YADGK
+759 YMSLDYQK
-764 VSWTANTTGHP
+764 VS
-775 RTSTLTFENGSSFK
+775 NGSEIACITE
-789 LTQIAPADF
+789 LTNS
-798 KGGWKFTTKIFAGAG
+798 TTYKTGYFA
-813 ASAKAA
+813 
-819 DPGVMSVTFVDPLK
+819 PLK
-833 PATLK
+833 F
-838 DVDGV
+838 GV
-843 EHTNNIGLKGLFFD
+843 GDCNYAWIGWGLDDLFGTPKFGIGTPSQRLVSAGMYCCGFSFVVKG
-857 TILDA
+857 
-862 CVDINYEAE
+862 Y
-871 TARIGFFLDARDG
+871 
-884 SGQAVNGKYAAYI
+884 AVGKYATIY
-897 PGIATRTDKA
+897 
-907 WSSPWQYAETELGDP
+907 Q
-922 DYVWFWFSVSEDFN
+922 FN
-936 TIQYTNRTENTPV
+936 YNNSWTYNGT
-949 EFQTLTQ
+949 
-956 YLNKTMNQICAI
+956 
-968 SVVLSDTNVFNHST
+968 
-982 VSTTGNKGIGVYSNV
+982 KGGGY
-997 FQCNPKGHVGE
+997 FAK
-1008 FFTRK
+1008 K

>member
-1 MNIKKMSIFFLAAL
+1 MSIFFLAAL

-100 SGKLLKEAEYF
+100 SGKFLKEAEYF

-160 MFSLLSMT
+160 MFSLLSVT

-262 PGKVYNAGEIEAL
+262 PGKVYNAGEIEAP

-309 FTAALN
+309 FTSALN
-315 QLKAKAAEND
+315 QLKVKAAESD
-325 ANGIDGVLVAGDLI
+325 ANGIDGVMVVGDLI
-339 QKAEVTMAQ
+339 QRAEITMAQ

-353 YEEVFN
+353 YEDVFK
-359 PTDVPMIYT
+359 PTEVPMIYT
-368 VGNHDMNPKY
+368 IGNHDMNPKY

-385 AQSVAMANTF
+385 AQSVAMSNTF
-395 GDDYFKTD
+395 GDEYFKTD

-548 EGISNTPTVMND
+548 EGISSTPTVMND

-605 NLAKYNNVTRKA
+605 NLAKYNNMTRKA

-697 GQYTVSV
+697 GQYTVTV

-711 AESAPVTATF
+711 AESAPVSATF

-726 TPSEKVDK
+726 TPSEKVELWEDDK
-734 WVDDAAGSQAI
+734 SGSRELSGPVADNGKTAGV
-745 SASGTPTGGDGWLT
+745 GGWLS
-759 YADGK
+759 YKDG
-764 VSWTANTTGHP
+764 VASWTENTTGAP
-775 RTSTLTFENGSSFK
+775 RTATLELSNGSKITVNQVEAKDLAGNYTFYNYSFK
-789 LTQIAPADF
+789 ASGVSNTTAVNHAGRQYETTVEFKAVNNPETINGHIHNLDLIGLYLDFVVPASFEIVNETPTLYTYMSLDYQKVSNGSEIACITELTNS
-798 KGGWKFTTKIFAGAG
+798 TTYKTGYFA
-813 ASAKAA
+813 
-819 DPGVMSVTFVDPLK
+819 PLK
-833 PATLK
+833 F
-838 DVDGV
+838 GV
-843 EHTNNIGLKGLFFD
+843 GDCNYAWIGWGLDDLFGTPKFGIGTPSQRLVSAGMYCCGFSFVVKG
-857 TILDA
+857 
-862 CVDINYEAE
+862 Y
-871 TARIGFFLDARDG
+871 
-884 SGQAVNGKYAAYI
+884 AVGKYATIY
-897 PGIATRTDKA
+897 
-907 WSSPWQYAETELGDP
+907 Q
-922 DYVWFWFSVSEDFN
+922 FN
-936 TIQYTNRTENTPV
+936 YNNSWTYNGT
-949 EFQTLTQ
+949 
-956 YLNKTMNQICAI
+956 
-968 SVVLSDTNVFNHST
+968 
-982 VSTTGNKGIGVYSNV
+982 KGGGY
-997 FQCNPKGHVGE
+997 FAK
-1008 FFTRK
+1008 K

>member
-1 MNIKKMSIFFLAAL
+1 MSIFFLAAL

-160 MFSLLSMT
+160 MFSLLSVT

-262 PGKVYNAGEIEAL
+262 PGKVYNAGEIEAP

-309 FTAALN
+309 FTSALN
-315 QLKAKAAEND
+315 QLKVKAAESD
-325 ANGIDGVLVAGDLI
+325 ANGIDGVMVVGDLI
-339 QKAEVTMAQ
+339 QRAEITMAQ

-353 YEEVFN
+353 YEDVFK
-359 PTDVPMIYT
+359 PTEVPMIYT
-368 VGNHDMNPKY
+368 IGNHDMNPKY

-395 GDDYFKTD
+395 GDEYFKTD

-548 EGISNTPTVMND
+548 EGISSTPTVMND

-676 HPNTSEMKSS
+676 HPKTSEMKSS
-686 WTYGFGTLSES
+686 WTVDFGTLSES

-721 NCGDV
+721 NCGDI
-726 TPSEKVDK
+726 TPSEKVELWEDDK
-734 WVDDAAGSQAI
+734 SGSRELSGPVADNGKTAGV
-745 SASGTPTGGDGWLT
+745 GGWLS
-759 YADGK
+759 YKDG
-764 VSWTANTTGHP
+764 VASWTENTTGAP
-775 RTSTLTFENGSSFK
+775 RTATLELSNGSKITVNQVEAKDLAGNYTFYNYSFK
-789 LTQIAPADF
+789 AT
-798 KGGWKFTTKIFAGAG
+798 GVSNTKIVNNDKRQHETTVEFKAVENPEILNGHVHNLDLVGLYLDFAVP
-813 ASAKAA
+813 ASLEIV
-819 DPGVMSVTFVDPLK
+819 DGTPVIYTYMSLDYQKVSNGSEVACITELTNTTGYGKGYFAPLK
-833 PATLK
+833 FG
-838 DVDGV
+838 VDGCN
-843 EHTNNIGLKGLFFD
+843 HAWIGWG
-857 TILDA
+857 
-862 CVDINYEAE
+862 VDDIFGSPKFG
-871 TARIGFFLDARDG
+871 IGTGAQRL
-884 SGQAVNGKYAAYI
+884 
-897 PGIATRTDKA
+897 
-907 WSSPWQYAETELGDP
+907 
-922 DYVWFWFSVSEDFN
+922 VSEGMYCCGFSFVTKGYKEGGYTTIYQFN
-936 TIQYTNRTENTPV
+936 YNNKWTYNGTNGGGY
-949 EFQTLTQ
+949 FA
-956 YLNKTMNQICAI
+956 K
-968 SVVLSDTNVFNHST
+968 
-982 VSTTGNKGIGVYSNV
+982 K
-997 FQCNPKGHVGE
+997 
-1008 FFTRK
+1008 

>member
-82 TMKAT
+82 TMN
-87 DVTSDGKTATFVS
+87 ATFVS

-160 MFSLLSMT
+160 MFSLLSVT

-262 PGKVYNAGEIEAL
+262 PGKVYNAGEIEAP

-907 WSSPWQYAETELGDP
+907 WYSPWQYAETELGDP

>member
-1 MNIKKMSIFFLAAL
+1 MTIFILAAL

-160 MFSLLSMT
+160 MFSLLSVT

-262 PGKVYNAGEIEAL
+262 PGKVYNAGEIEAP

-309 FTAALN
+309 FTSALN
-315 QLKAKAAEND
+315 QLKVKAAESD
-325 ANGIDGVLVAGDLI
+325 ANGIDGVMVVGDLI
-339 QKAEVTMAQ
+339 QRAEITMAQ

-353 YEEVFN
+353 YEDVFK
-359 PTDVPMIYT
+359 PTEVPMIYT
-368 VGNHDMNPKY
+368 IGNHDMNPKY

-395 GDDYFKTD
+395 GDEYFKTD

-579 IVKMDFFNNG
+579 IVRMDFFNNG

-697 GQYTVSV
+697 GQYTVTV

-711 AESAPVTATF
+711 AESAPVSATF

-726 TPSEKVDK
+726 TPSEKVELWEDDK
-734 WVDDAAGSQAI
+734 SGSRELSGPVADNGKTAGV
-745 SASGTPTGGDGWLT
+745 GGWLS
-759 YADGK
+759 YKDG
-764 VSWTANTTGHP
+764 VASWTENTTGAP
-775 RTSTLTFENGSSFK
+775 RTATLELSNGSKITVNQVEAKDLAGNYTFYNYSFNASGVSNTTAVNHAGRQYETTVEFK
-789 LTQIAPADF
+789 AVNNPETINGHIHNLDLIGLYLDFVVPASFEIVNETPTLYTYMSLDYQKVSNGSEIACITELTNS
-798 KGGWKFTTKIFAGAG
+798 TTYKTGYFA
-813 ASAKAA
+813 
-819 DPGVMSVTFVDPLK
+819 PLK
-833 PATLK
+833 F
-838 DVDGV
+838 GV
-843 EHTNNIGLKGLFFD
+843 GDCNYAWIGWGLDDLFGTPKFGIGTPSQRLVSAGMYCCGFSFVVKG
-857 TILDA
+857 
-862 CVDINYEAE
+862 Y
-871 TARIGFFLDARDG
+871 
-884 SGQAVNGKYAAYI
+884 AVGKYATIY
-897 PGIATRTDKA
+897 
-907 WSSPWQYAETELGDP
+907 Q
-922 DYVWFWFSVSEDFN
+922 FN
-936 TIQYTNRTENTPV
+936 YNNSWTYNGT
-949 EFQTLTQ
+949 
-956 YLNKTMNQICAI
+956 
-968 SVVLSDTNVFNHST
+968 
-982 VSTTGNKGIGVYSNV
+982 KGGGY
-997 FQCNPKGHVGE
+997 FAK
-1008 FFTRK
+1008 K